1 MRLRVLPFEKEGV
14 RGGFRNSDLQ
24 VFNEMKIS
32 ENWLRAWVN
41 PEIDSG
47 TLSDQLTML
56 GLEVDDMAPA
66 AKPFSGVVVGEVLTV
81 EQHPDADRLRV
92 TTVNIGSG
100 EPLQIVCGAPNVRAG
115 MKAPVATIGAVLPG
129 DFKIKKGKLR
139 GVESQGMLCGA
150 SEIDLEDKIDGLLEL
165 PADAPVGVDIREYL
179 ELDDHVI
186 DISITPNRGDCF
198 SIRGVA
204 REIGVINQLPVAAP
218 EIKEVAAAIAD
229 HKNVIVD
236 TDGCPR
242 YLGRVI
248 KNVNTKA
255 PTPAWMER
263 ALARSGI
270 RQHSILV
277 DITNYVLIELGQP
290 LHAFDGGK
298 VEGAV
303 HVRQAAAGEKLVLLN
318 EQEVE
323 LQEDVMVIADDAKA
337 LAIAGI
343 MGGLSSSVTDETAEI
358 FLESAFFAPLHIAG
372 RARRFG
378 LHTDASQRYE
388 RGVDFELPMAAMHR
402 ASQLIAELA
411 GGEFGPITAVEQA
424 ALLPKREAIA
434 LNQAQVDQLLGYAV
448 EPAFISDALSRL
460 GCAVTVKAEGEW
472 TVVPPSHRYDMA
484 IYQDLIEEVARIH
497 GYDNIQISLPVMD
510 VKLAK
515 YADQFE
521 LAQLRQTAVTLGY
534 QEAISFSFA
543 DAKLEKQLNPQVQPL
558 ALANPISSD
567 LAVMRST
574 LLSSLI
580 PCVQYNLN
588 RQQSRVRFFELGLRF
603 DYQGASS
610 IHDLKQVPAFA
621 LIAAGPRTAESWHGK
636 PAEMDFFDFK
646 GDVEEILAAARLKV
660 EYVRSERAWLH
671 PGQSA
676 EILLNGQSIG
686 YLGRLH
692 PSLEAE
698 LDLSATW
705 VAELDQQA
713 ILQTY
718 VSNFTELSRFPSV
731 RRDIALLISD
741 KINVS
746 EIQQLI
752 EKTGGELLDSAWL
765 FDVYTGQG
773 VEEGKRSLA
782 FALLWQHPSRTLE
795 DAEIKSGMDNI
806 LQVLENTYQATL
818 RAS

>member
-1 MRLRVLPFEKEGV
+1 
-14 RGGFRNSDLQ
+14 
-24 VFNEMKIS
+24 MKIS
-32 ENWLRAWVN
+32 ENWLRTWVN
-41 PEIDSG
+41 PAIDSD

-56 GLEVDDMAPA
+56 GLEVDELAPV
-66 AKPFSGVVVGEVLTV
+66 AKPFTGVVVGEVLTV

-165 PADAPVGVDIREYL
+165 PADAPVGVNIREYL
-179 ELDDHVI
+179 KLDDNVI

-198 SIRGVA
+198 SIRGIA
-204 REIGVINQLPVAAP
+204 REVAVINQLQMNEP
-218 EIKEVAAAIAD
+218 EIKSVDATITDEKKV
-229 HKNVIVD
+229 VIN
-236 TDGCPR
+236 TDGAPR

-248 KNVNTKA
+248 KNVNVKA
-255 PTPAWMER
+255 ATPEWMEQ

-270 RQHSILV
+270 RTHSILV
-277 DITNYVLIELGQP
+277 DVTNYVLMELGQP
-290 LHAFDGGK
+290 MHAFDLAK
-298 VEGAV
+298 IEGAV
-303 HVRQAAAGEKLVLLN
+303 HVRQAQPQEKLQLLN
-318 EQEVE
+318 DQEVE
-323 LQEDVMVIADDAKA
+323 LQDDVMVIADDQKA

-343 MGGLSSSVTDETAEI
+343 MGGLASSVTDDTTDI
-358 FLESAFFAPLHIAG
+358 FLESAFFAPLAIAG

-378 LHTDASQRYE
+378 LHTDSSQRYE
-388 RGVDFELPMAAMHR
+388 RGVDFELPLIAMNR
-402 ASQLIAELA
+402 ASQLIQELA
-411 GGEFGPITAVEQA
+411 GGEFGPITVAEKSD
-424 ALLPKREAIA
+424 LLPKREAIE
-434 LNQAQVDQLLGYAV
+434 LKQAQVDQLLGYKVAA
-448 EPAFISDALSRL
+448 EFITDALTRL
-460 GCAVTVKAEGEW
+460 GCEVTIQADGEW
-472 TVVPPSHRYDMA
+472 SVVPPSHRYDMA
-484 IYQDLIEEVARIH
+484 IYQDLIEEVARID
-497 GYDNIQISLPVMD
+497 GYDNIQISLPSMD
-510 VKLAK
+510 VQLAK
-515 YADQFE
+515 YQDRFE
-521 LAQLRQTAVTLGY
+521 IAQLRQTVVTLGY

-543 DAKLEKQLNPQVQPL
+543 DAKLEKQLNPQVSPL
-558 ALANPISSD
+558 MLANPISSD
-567 LAVMRST
+567 LAAMRST

-603 DYQGASS
+603 DYQKANS
-610 IHDLKQVPAFA
+610 IQDLKQIPTLA
-621 LIAAGPRTAESWHGK
+621 LVAVGSREPESWHAK
-636 PAEMDFFDFK
+636 PQPMDFFDFK
-646 GDVEEILAAARLKV
+646 GEVEEILAAGRVKV
-660 EYVRSERAWLH
+660 EYVRSERPWLH

-676 EILLNGQSIG
+676 EILVDGQSIG

-692 PSLEAE
+692 PSLENE
-698 LDLSATW
+698 LDLSITW
-705 VAELDQQA
+705 VAELDQA
-713 ILQTY
+713 AVLQSY

-741 KINVS
+741 NINVRD
-746 EIQQLI
+746 IQQLI
-752 EKTGGELLDSAWL
+752 EKTGGELLDSTWL

-806 LQVLENTYQATL
+806 IQVLENTYQATL

>member
-1 MRLRVLPFEKEGV
+1 
-14 RGGFRNSDLQ
+14 
-24 VFNEMKIS
+24 MKIS
-32 ENWLRAWVN
+32 ENWLRTWVN
-41 PEIDSG
+41 PAIDSD

-56 GLEVDDMAPA
+56 GLEVDELAPV
-66 AKPFSGVVVGEVLTV
+66 AKPFTGVVVGEVLTV

-115 MKAPVATIGAVLPG
+115 MKAPVATIGAILPG

-165 PADAPVGVDIREYL
+165 PADAPVGVNIREYL
-179 ELDDHVI
+179 KLDDNVI

-198 SIRGVA
+198 SIRGIA
-204 REIGVINQLPVAAP
+204 REVAVINQLQMNEP
-218 EIKEVAAAIAD
+218 EIKSVDATITDEKKV
-229 HKNVIVD
+229 VIN
-236 TDGCPR
+236 TDGAPR

-248 KNVNTKA
+248 KNVNVKA
-255 PTPAWMER
+255 ATPEWMEQ

-270 RQHSILV
+270 RTHSILV
-277 DITNYVLIELGQP
+277 DVTNYVLMELGQP
-290 LHAFDGGK
+290 MHAFDLAK
-298 VEGAV
+298 IEGTV
-303 HVRQAAAGEKLVLLN
+303 HVRQAKPKEKLQLLN
-318 EQEVE
+318 DQEVE
-323 LQEDVMVIADDAKA
+323 LQDDVMVIADDQKA

-343 MGGLSSSVTDETAEI
+343 MGGLASSVTDDTTDI
-358 FLESAFFAPLHIAG
+358 FLESAFFAPLAIAG

-378 LHTDASQRYE
+378 LHTDSSQRYE
-388 RGVDFELPMAAMHR
+388 RGVDFELPLIAMNR
-402 ASQLIAELA
+402 ASQLIQELA
-411 GGEFGPITAVEQA
+411 GGEFGPITVAEKSD
-424 ALLPKREAIA
+424 LLPKREAIE
-434 LNQAQVDQLLGYAV
+434 LKQAQVDQLLGYKVAA
-448 EPAFISDALSRL
+448 EFITDALTRL
-460 GCAVTVKAEGEW
+460 GCEVTVQADGEW
-472 TVVPPSHRYDMA
+472 SVVPPSHRYDMA
-484 IYQDLIEEVARIH
+484 IYQDLIEEVARID
-497 GYDNIQISLPVMD
+497 GYDNIQISLPSMD
-510 VKLAK
+510 VQLAK
-515 YADQFE
+515 YQDRFE
-521 LAQLRQTAVTLGY
+521 IAQLRQTVVTLGY

-543 DAKLEKQLNPQVQPL
+543 DAKLEKQLNPQVSPL
-558 ALANPISSD
+558 MLANPISSD
-567 LAVMRST
+567 LAAMRST

-603 DYQGASS
+603 DYQNANS
-610 IHDLKQVPAFA
+610 IQDLKQIPTLA
-621 LIAAGPRTAESWHGK
+621 LVAVGSREPESWHAK
-636 PAEMDFFDFK
+636 PQPMDFFDFK
-646 GDVEEILAAARLKV
+646 GEVEEILAAGRVKV
-660 EYVRSERAWLH
+660 EYVRSERPWLH

-676 EILLNGQSIG
+676 EILVDGQSIG

-692 PSLEAE
+692 PSLENE
-698 LDLSATW
+698 LDLSTTW
-705 VAELDQQA
+705 VAELDQA
-713 ILQTY
+713 AVLQSY

-741 KINVS
+741 NINVRD
-746 EIQQLI
+746 IQQLI
-752 EKTGGELLDSAWL
+752 EKTGGELLDSTWL

-806 LQVLENTYQATL
+806 IQVLENTYQATL

>member
-1 MRLRVLPFEKEGV
+1 
-14 RGGFRNSDLQ
+14 
-24 VFNEMKIS
+24 MKIS
-32 ENWLRAWVN
+32 ENWLRTWVN
-41 PEIDSG
+41 PAIDSD

-56 GLEVDDMAPA
+56 GLEVDELAPV
-66 AKPFSGVVVGEVLTV
+66 AKPFTGVVVGEVLTV

-115 MKAPVATIGAVLPG
+115 MKAPVATIGAILPG

-165 PADAPVGVDIREYL
+165 PDDAPVGVNIREYL
-179 ELDDHVI
+179 KLDDNVI

-198 SIRGVA
+198 SIRGIA
-204 REIGVINQLPVAAP
+204 REVAVINQLQMNEP
-218 EIKEVAAAIAD
+218 EIKSVDATITDEKKV
-229 HKNVIVD
+229 VIN
-236 TDGCPR
+236 TDGAPR

-248 KNVNTKA
+248 KNVNVKA
-255 PTPAWMER
+255 ATPEWMEQ

-270 RQHSILV
+270 RTHSILV
-277 DITNYVLIELGQP
+277 DVTNYVLMELGQP
-290 LHAFDGGK
+290 MHAFDLAK
-298 VEGAV
+298 IEGTV
-303 HVRQAAAGEKLVLLN
+303 HVRQAQPQEKLQLLN
-318 EQEVE
+318 DQEVE
-323 LQEDVMVIADDAKA
+323 LQDDVMVIADDQKA

-343 MGGLSSSVTDETAEI
+343 MGGLASSVTDDTTDI
-358 FLESAFFAPLHIAG
+358 FLESAFFAPLAIAG

-378 LHTDASQRYE
+378 LHTDSSQRYE
-388 RGVDFELPMAAMHR
+388 RGVDFELPLIAMNR
-402 ASQLIAELA
+402 ASQLIQELA
-411 GGEFGPITAVEQA
+411 GGEFGPITVVEKSD
-424 ALLPKREAIA
+424 LLPKREAIE
-434 LNQAQVDQLLGYAV
+434 LKQAQVDQLLGYKVAA
-448 EPAFISDALSRL
+448 EFITDALTRL
-460 GCAVTVKAEGEW
+460 GCEVTVQANGEW
-472 TVVPPSHRYDMA
+472 SVVPPSHRYDMA
-484 IYQDLIEEVARIH
+484 IYQDLIEEVARID
-497 GYDNIQISLPVMD
+497 GYDNIQISLPSMD
-510 VKLAK
+510 VQLAK
-515 YADQFE
+515 YQDRFE
-521 LAQLRQTAVTLGY
+521 IAQLRQTVVTLGY

-543 DAKLEKQLNPQVQPL
+543 DAKLEKQLNPQVSPL
-558 ALANPISSD
+558 MLANPISSD
-567 LAVMRST
+567 LVVMRST

-603 DYQGASS
+603 DYQNANS
-610 IHDLKQVPAFA
+610 IQDLKQIPTLA
-621 LIAAGPRTAESWHGK
+621 LVAVGSREPESWHAK
-636 PAEMDFFDFK
+636 PQPMDFFDFK
-646 GDVEEILAAARLKV
+646 GEVEEILAAGRVKV
-660 EYVRSERAWLH
+660 EYVRSERPWLH

-676 EILLNGQSIG
+676 EILVDGQSIG

-692 PSLEAE
+692 PSLENE
-698 LDLSATW
+698 LDLSTTW
-705 VAELDQQA
+705 VAELDQA
-713 ILQTY
+713 AVLQSY

-741 KINVS
+741 NINVRD
-746 EIQQLI
+746 IQQLI
-752 EKTGGELLDSAWL
+752 EKTGGELLDSTWL

-806 LQVLENTYQATL
+806 IQVLENTYQATL

>member
-1 MRLRVLPFEKEGV
+1 
-14 RGGFRNSDLQ
+14 
-24 VFNEMKIS
+24 MKIS
-32 ENWLRAWVN
+32 ENWLRTWVN
-41 PEIDSG
+41 PAIDSD

-56 GLEVDDMAPA
+56 GLEVDELAPV
-66 AKPFSGVVVGEVLTV
+66 AKPFTGVVVGEVLTV

-115 MKAPVATIGAVLPG
+115 MKAPVATIGAILPG

-165 PADAPVGVDIREYL
+165 PNDAPVGVNIREYL
-179 ELDDHVI
+179 KLDDNVI

-198 SIRGVA
+198 SIRGIA
-204 REIGVINQLPVAAP
+204 REVAVINQLQMNEP
-218 EIKEVAAAIAD
+218 EIKSVDATITDEKKV
-229 HKNVIVD
+229 VIN
-236 TDGCPR
+236 TDGAPR

-248 KNVNTKA
+248 KNVNVKA
-255 PTPAWMER
+255 STPEWMEQ

-270 RQHSILV
+270 RTHSILV
-277 DITNYVLIELGQP
+277 DVTNYVLMELGQP
-290 LHAFDGGK
+290 MHAFDLAK
-298 VEGAV
+298 IEGTV
-303 HVRQAAAGEKLVLLN
+303 HVRQAQPQEKLQLLN
-318 EQEVE
+318 DQEVE
-323 LQEDVMVIADDAKA
+323 LQDDVMVIADDQKA

-343 MGGLSSSVTDETAEI
+343 MGGLASSVTDDTTDI
-358 FLESAFFAPLHIAG
+358 FLESAFFAPLAIAG

-378 LHTDASQRYE
+378 LHTDSSQRYE
-388 RGVDFELPMAAMHR
+388 RGVDFELPLIAMNR
-402 ASQLIAELA
+402 ASQLIQELA
-411 GGEFGPITAVEQA
+411 GGEFGPITVVEKSD
-424 ALLPKREAIA
+424 LLPKREAIE
-434 LNQAQVDQLLGYAV
+434 LKQAQVDQLLGYKVAA
-448 EPAFISDALSRL
+448 EFITDALTRL
-460 GCAVTVKAEGEW
+460 GCEVTVKADGEW
-472 TVVPPSHRYDMA
+472 SVVPPSHRYDMA
-484 IYQDLIEEVARIH
+484 IYQDLIEEVARID
-497 GYDNIQISLPVMD
+497 GYDNIQISLPSMD
-510 VKLAK
+510 VQLAK
-515 YADQFE
+515 YQDRFE
-521 LAQLRQTAVTLGY
+521 IAQLRQTVVTLGY

-543 DAKLEKQLNPQVQPL
+543 DAKLEKQLNPQVSPL
-558 ALANPISSD
+558 MLANPISSD
-567 LAVMRST
+567 LAAMRST

-603 DYQGASS
+603 DYQNANSLQ
-610 IHDLKQVPAFA
+610 DLKQIPTLA
-621 LIAAGPRTAESWHGK
+621 LVAVGSREPESWHAK
-636 PAEMDFFDFK
+636 PQPMDFFDFK
-646 GDVEEILAAARLKV
+646 GEVEEILAAGRVKV
-660 EYVRSERAWLH
+660 EYVRSERPWLH

-676 EILLNGQSIG
+676 EILVDGQSIG

-692 PSLEAE
+692 PSLENE
-698 LDLSATW
+698 LDLSTTW
-705 VAELDQQA
+705 VAELDQA
-713 ILQTY
+713 AVLQSY

-741 KINVS
+741 NINVRD
-746 EIQQLI
+746 IQQLI
-752 EKTGGELLDSAWL
+752 EKTGGELLDSTWL

-806 LQVLENTYQATL
+806 IQVLENTYQATL

>member
-1 MRLRVLPFEKEGV
+1 
-14 RGGFRNSDLQ
+14 
-24 VFNEMKIS
+24 MKIS
-32 ENWLRAWVN
+32 ENWLRTWVN
-41 PEIDSG
+41 PAIDSD

-56 GLEVDDMAPA
+56 GLEVDELAPV
-66 AKPFSGVVVGEVLTV
+66 AKPFTGVVVGEVLTV
-81 EQHPDADRLRV
+81 DQHPDADRLRV

-100 EPLQIVCGAPNVRAG
+100 EPLQIVCGAPNVRVG

-165 PADAPVGVDIREYL
+165 PADAPVGVNIREYL
-179 ELDDHVI
+179 KLDDNVI

-198 SIRGVA
+198 SIRGIA
-204 REIGVINQLPVAAP
+204 REIAVINQLQMNEP
-218 EIKEVAAAIAD
+218 EIKSVDATITD
-229 HKNVIVD
+229 DKKVVIS
-236 TDGCPR
+236 TDGAPR
-242 YLGRVI
+242 YLGRVV
-248 KNVNTKA
+248 KNVNVKA
-255 PTPAWMER
+255 ATPEWMEQ

-270 RQHSILV
+270 RTHSILV
-277 DITNYVLIELGQP
+277 DVTNYVLMELGQP
-290 LHAFDGGK
+290 MHAFDLAK
-298 VEGAV
+298 IEGTV
-303 HVRQAAAGEKLVLLN
+303 HVRQAQPQEKLQLLN
-318 EQEVE
+318 DQEVE
-323 LQEDVMVIADDAKA
+323 LQEDIMVIADDQKA

-343 MGGLSSSVTDETAEI
+343 MGGLASSVTDDTADI
-358 FLESAFFAPLHIAG
+358 FLESAFFAPLAIAG

-378 LHTDASQRYE
+378 LHTDSSQRYE
-388 RGVDFELPMAAMHR
+388 RGVDFELPLIAMNR
-402 ASQLIAELA
+402 ASQLIQELA
-411 GGEFGPITAVEQA
+411 GGEFGPITVAEKTD
-424 ALLPKREAIA
+424 LLPKREAIE
-434 LNQAQVDQLLGYAV
+434 LKQAQVDQLLGYQVA
-448 EPAFISDALSRL
+448 ADFITDALTRL
-460 GCAVTVKAEGEW
+460 GCSVTVKAEGEW
-472 TVVPPSHRYDMA
+472 SVVPPSHRYDMA
-484 IYQDLIEEVARIH
+484 IYQDLIEEVARID
-497 GYDNIQISLPVMD
+497 GYDNIQISLPSMD
-510 VKLAK
+510 VQLAK
-515 YADQFE
+515 YQDRFE
-521 LAQLRQTAVTLGY
+521 IAQLRQTVVTLGY

-543 DAKLEKQLNPQVQPL
+543 DAKLEKQLNPQVNPL
-558 ALANPISSD
+558 MLANPISSD
-567 LAVMRST
+567 LAAMRST

-603 DYQGASS
+603 DYQNATS
-610 IHDLKQVPAFA
+610 IQDLKQIPTLA
-621 LIAAGPRTAESWHGK
+621 LIAVGSREPESCHVK
-636 PAEMDFFDFK
+636 PQPMDFFDFK
-646 GDVEEILAAARLKV
+646 GEVEEVLAAGRVKV

-676 EILLNGQSIG
+676 EILVDGKSIG

-692 PSLEAE
+692 PSLENE

-705 VAELDQQA
+705 VAELDQA
-713 ILQTY
+713 AVLQSY

-741 KINVS
+741 NINVRD
-746 EIQQLI
+746 IQQLI
-752 EKTGGELLDSAWL
+752 EKTGGELLDSTWL

-806 LQVLENTYQATL
+806 IQVLENTYQATL

>member
-1 MRLRVLPFEKEGV
+1 
-14 RGGFRNSDLQ
+14 
-24 VFNEMKIS
+24 MKIS
-32 ENWLRAWVN
+32 ENWLRTWVN
-41 PEIDSG
+41 PAIDSEK
-47 TLSDQLTML
+47 LSDQLTML
-56 GLEVDDMAPA
+56 GLEVDDLSPA
-66 AKPFSGVVVGEVLTV
+66 AKPFTGVVVGEVLTV

-165 PADAPVGVDIREYL
+165 PADAPVGVNIREYL
-179 ELDDHVI
+179 DLDDNVI

-198 SIRGVA
+198 SIRGIA
-204 REIGVINQLPVAAP
+204 REIGVINQLPVTAP
-218 EIKEVAAAIAD
+218 EIKEVAASIAD
-229 HKNVIVD
+229 EKKVVVS
-236 TDGCPR
+236 TEGCPR

-255 PTPAWMER
+255 ATPEWMER

-277 DITNYVLIELGQP
+277 DITNYVLMELGQP
-290 LHAFDGGK
+290 LHAFDGAK
-298 VEGAV
+298 VQGAV
-303 HVRQAAAGEKLVLLN
+303 QVRQATAGEKLILLN

-323 LQEDVMVIADDAKA
+323 LQDDVMVIADDEKA

-343 MGGLSSSVTDETAEI
+343 MGGLSSSVTDETTEI

-388 RGVDFELPMAAMHR
+388 RGVDFELPLIAIHR
-402 ASQLIAELA
+402 ASQLISELA
-411 GGEFGPITAVEQA
+411 GGEFGPITVAENAAV
-424 ALLPKREAIA
+424 LPTRDAIE
-434 LNQAQVDQLLGYAV
+434 LEQAQVDQLLGYSV
-448 EPAFISDALSRL
+448 DSDFITDALTRL
-460 GCAVTVKAEGEW
+460 GCEVTVKAQGQW
-472 TVVPPSHRYDMA
+472 SVVPPSHRYDMA

-497 GYDNIQISLPVMD
+497 GYDNIQISLPVID
-510 VKLAK
+510 TKLAK
-515 YADQFE
+515 YQDQFE
-521 LAQLRQTAVTLGY
+521 VAQLRQTLVTLGY

-543 DAKLEKQLNPQVQPL
+543 DLKLEKQLNAAVNPL

-580 PCVQYNLN
+580 PCVQYNIN

-603 DYQGASS
+603 DYQNAAS
-610 IHDLKQVPAFA
+610 IHDLKQIPTLAM
-621 LIAAGPRTAESWHGK
+621 IAVGAKTAESWHGK
-636 PAEMDFFDFK
+636 PQAMDFFDLK
-646 GDVEEILAAARLKV
+646 GEVEELLAAGRVQV
-660 EYVRSERAWLH
+660 EYVRSERSWLH

-676 EILLNGQSIG
+676 EILVNGQSIG

-692 PSLEAE
+692 PSLENE
-698 LDLSATW
+698 LDLGTTW

-713 ILQTY
+713 VLQTY

-752 EKTGGELLDSAWL
+752 EKTGGELLHSTWL

-773 VEEGKRSLA
+773 VEAGKRSLA
-782 FALLWQHPSRTLE
+782 FALLWQHPTRTLE

>member
-1 MRLRVLPFEKEGV
+1 
-14 RGGFRNSDLQ
+14 
-24 VFNEMKIS
+24 MKIS
-32 ENWLRAWVN
+32 ENWLRTWVN
-41 PEIDSG
+41 PAIDSD

-56 GLEVDDMAPA
+56 GLEVDELAPV
-66 AKPFSGVVVGEVLTV
+66 AKPFTGVVVGEVLTV

-115 MKAPVATIGAVLPG
+115 MKAPVATIGAILPG

-165 PADAPVGVDIREYL
+165 PADAPVGVNIREYL
-179 ELDDHVI
+179 KLDDNVI

-198 SIRGVA
+198 SIRGIA
-204 REIGVINQLPVAAP
+204 REVAVINQLQMNEP
-218 EIKEVAAAIAD
+218 EIKSVDATITDEKKV
-229 HKNVIVD
+229 VIN
-236 TDGCPR
+236 TDGAPR

-248 KNVNTKA
+248 KNVNVKA
-255 PTPAWMER
+255 ATPEWMEQ

-270 RQHSILV
+270 RTHSILV
-277 DITNYVLIELGQP
+277 DVTNYVLMELGQP
-290 LHAFDGGK
+290 MHAFDLAK
-298 VEGAV
+298 IEGTV
-303 HVRQAAAGEKLVLLN
+303 HVRQAKSQEKLQLLN
-318 EQEVE
+318 DQEVE
-323 LQEDVMVIADDAKA
+323 LQEDVMVIADDQKA

-343 MGGLSSSVTDETAEI
+343 MGGLASSVTDDTTDI
-358 FLESAFFAPLHIAG
+358 FLESAFFAPLAIAG

-378 LHTDASQRYE
+378 LHTDSSQRYE
-388 RGVDFELPMAAMHR
+388 RGVDFELPLIAMNR
-402 ASQLIAELA
+402 ASQLIQELA
-411 GGEFGPITAVEQA
+411 GGEFGPITVVEKSD
-424 ALLPKREAIA
+424 LLPKREAIE
-434 LNQAQVDQLLGYAV
+434 LKQAQVDQLLGYKVAA
-448 EPAFISDALSRL
+448 EFITDALTRL
-460 GCAVTVKAEGEW
+460 GCEVTVKADGEW
-472 TVVPPSHRYDMA
+472 SVVPPSHRYDMA
-484 IYQDLIEEVARIH
+484 IYQDLIEEVARID
-497 GYDNIQISLPVMD
+497 GYDNIQISLPSMD
-510 VKLAK
+510 VQLAK
-515 YADQFE
+515 YQDRFE
-521 LAQLRQTAVTLGY
+521 IAQLRQTVVTLGY

-543 DAKLEKQLNPQVQPL
+543 DAKLEKQLNPQVSPL
-558 ALANPISSD
+558 MLANPISSD
-567 LAVMRST
+567 LAAMRST

-603 DYQGASS
+603 DYQNANS
-610 IHDLKQVPAFA
+610 IQDLKQTPTLA
-621 LIAAGPRTAESWHGK
+621 LVAVGSREPESWHAK
-636 PAEMDFFDFK
+636 PQPMDFFDFK
-646 GDVEEILAAARLKV
+646 GEVEEILAAGRVKV
-660 EYVRSERAWLH
+660 EYVRSERSWLH

-676 EILLNGQSIG
+676 EILVDGQSIG

-692 PSLEAE
+692 PSLENE
-698 LDLSATW
+698 LDLSTTW
-705 VAELDQQA
+705 VAELDQA
-713 ILQTY
+713 AVLQSY

-741 KINVS
+741 NINIRD
-746 EIQQLI
+746 IQQLI
-752 EKTGGELLDSAWL
+752 EKTGGELLDSTWL

-806 LQVLENTYQATL
+806 IQVLENTYQATL

>member
-1 MRLRVLPFEKEGV
+1 
-14 RGGFRNSDLQ
+14 
-24 VFNEMKIS
+24 MKIS
-32 ENWLRAWVN
+32 ENWLRTWVN
-41 PEIDSG
+41 PAIDSD

-56 GLEVDDMAPA
+56 GLEVDELVPA
-66 AKPFSGVVVGEVLTV
+66 AKPFTGVVIGEVLTV
-81 EQHPDADRLRV
+81 VQHPDADRLRV

-100 EPLQIVCGAPNVRAG
+100 EPLQIVCGAPNVRVG

-165 PADAPVGVDIREYL
+165 PADAPVGTNIREYL
-179 ELDDHVI
+179 NLDDHVI

-204 REIGVINQLPVAAP
+204 REIGVINQLPVTAP
-218 EIKEVAAAIAD
+218 EIQEVAAT
-229 HKNVIVD
+229 IVD
-236 TDGCPR
+236 QKQVVVTTDGCPR

-255 PTPAWMER
+255 PTPAWMEQ

-277 DITNYVLIELGQP
+277 DITNYVLMEIGQP
-290 LHAFDGGK
+290 LHAFDGGQ
-298 VEGAV
+298 VQGSV
-303 HVRQAAAGEKLVLLN
+303 HVRQASANEKLVLLN
-318 EQEVE
+318 EQEIE
-323 LQEDVMVIADDAKA
+323 LTEDVMVIADDVKA

-343 MGGLSSSVTDETAEI
+343 MGGLSSSVTDETTEI

-372 RARRFG
+372 RARRYG

-388 RGVDFELPMAAMHR
+388 RGVDFELPMIAMQR
-402 ASQLIAELA
+402 ASQLIQTLA
-411 GGEFGPITAVEQA
+411 GGDFGPITVSEKTE
-424 ALLPKREAIA
+424 LLPKREAIE
-434 LNQAQVDQLLGYAV
+434 LNQAQVDQLLGYQV
-448 EPAFISDALSRL
+448 PTAFITDVLQRL
-460 GCAVTVKAEGEW
+460 GCDVTVKAEGEW

-497 GYDNIQISLPVMD
+497 GYDNIQISLPVID

-515 YADQFE
+515 HQDQFE
-521 LAQLRQTAVTLGY
+521 LTQLRQTLVTLGY

-543 DAKLEKQLNPQVQPL
+543 DLKLEKQLNSQVNPL

-580 PCVQYNLN
+580 PCVQYNIN

-603 DYQGASS
+603 DYQNAKS
-610 IHDLKQVPAFA
+610 IEDLKQIPTLAM
-621 LIAAGPRTAESWHGK
+621 IAVGSKQIESWHGK
-636 PAEMDFFDFK
+636 AQVMDFFDLK
-646 GDVEEILAAARLKV
+646 GEVEEILAAGRVHV
-660 EYVRSERAWLH
+660 EYVRSDREWLH

-676 EILLNGQSIG
+676 EILVDGKSVG

-692 PSLEAE
+692 PSLENA
-698 LDLSATW
+698 LDLSTTW
-705 VAELDQQA
+705 IAELDQSA
-713 ILQTY
+713 VLQTY

-731 RRDIALLISD
+731 RRDIALVISD

-752 EKTGGELLDSAWL
+752 EKTGGELLDSTWL

-773 VEEGKRSLA
+773 VEQGKRSLA

-795 DAEIKSGMDNI
+795 DAEIKSGMDHI
-806 LQVLENTYQATL
+806 IQVLEDTYQATL

>member
-1 MRLRVLPFEKEGV
+1 
-14 RGGFRNSDLQ
+14 
-24 VFNEMKIS
+24 MKIS
-32 ENWLRAWVN
+32 ENWLRTWVN
-41 PEIDSG
+41 PAINSD

-56 GLEVDDMAPA
+56 GLEVDELAPV
-66 AKPFSGVVVGEVLTV
+66 AKPFTGVVVGEVLTV

-165 PADAPVGVDIREYL
+165 PADAPVGVNIREYL
-179 ELDDHVI
+179 KLDDNVI

-198 SIRGVA
+198 SIRGIA
-204 REIGVINQLPVAAP
+204 REVAVINQLQMNEP
-218 EIKEVAAAIAD
+218 EIKSVDATITDEKKV
-229 HKNVIVD
+229 VIN
-236 TDGCPR
+236 TEGAPR

-248 KNVNTKA
+248 KNVNVKA
-255 PTPAWMER
+255 ATPEWMEQ

-270 RQHSILV
+270 RTHSILV
-277 DITNYVLIELGQP
+277 DVTNYVLMELGQP
-290 LHAFDGGK
+290 MHAFDLAK
-298 VEGAV
+298 IEGTV
-303 HVRQAAAGEKLVLLN
+303 HVRQAQPQEKLQLLN
-318 EQEVE
+318 DQEVE
-323 LQEDVMVIADDAKA
+323 LQDDVMVIADDQKA

-343 MGGLSSSVTDETAEI
+343 MGGLASSVTDDTTDI
-358 FLESAFFAPLHIAG
+358 FLESAFFAPLAIAG

-378 LHTDASQRYE
+378 LHTDSSQRYE
-388 RGVDFELPMAAMHR
+388 RGVDFELPLIAMNR
-402 ASQLIAELA
+402 ASQLIQELA
-411 GGEFGPITAVEQA
+411 GGEFGPITVAEKSD
-424 ALLPKREAIA
+424 LLPKREAIE
-434 LNQAQVDQLLGYAV
+434 LKQAQVDQLLGYKVAA
-448 EPAFISDALSRL
+448 EFITDALTRL
-460 GCAVTVKAEGEW
+460 GCEVTIQADGEW
-472 TVVPPSHRYDMA
+472 SVVPPSHRYDMA
-484 IYQDLIEEVARIH
+484 IYQDLIEEVARID
-497 GYDNIQISLPVMD
+497 GYDNIQISLPSMD
-510 VKLAK
+510 VQLAK
-515 YADQFE
+515 YQDRFE
-521 LAQLRQTAVTLGY
+521 IAQLRQTVVTLGY

-543 DAKLEKQLNPQVQPL
+543 DAKLEKQLNPQVSPL
-558 ALANPISSD
+558 MLANPISSD
-567 LAVMRST
+567 LAAMRST

-603 DYQGASS
+603 DYQNANS
-610 IHDLKQVPAFA
+610 IQDLKQIPTLA
-621 LIAAGPRTAESWHGK
+621 LVAVGSREPESWHAK
-636 PAEMDFFDFK
+636 PQPMDFFDFK
-646 GDVEEILAAARLKV
+646 GEVEEILAAGRVKV
-660 EYVRSERAWLH
+660 EYVRSERPWLH

-676 EILLNGQSIG
+676 EILVDGQSIG

-692 PSLEAE
+692 PSLENE
-698 LDLSATW
+698 LDLSTTW
-705 VAELDQQA
+705 VAELDQA
-713 ILQTY
+713 AVLQSY

-741 KINVS
+741 NINVRD
-746 EIQQLI
+746 IQQLI
-752 EKTGGELLDSAWL
+752 EKTGGELLDSTWL

-806 LQVLENTYQATL
+806 IQVLENTYQATL

>member
-1 MRLRVLPFEKEGV
+1 
-14 RGGFRNSDLQ
+14 
-24 VFNEMKIS
+24 MKIS
-32 ENWLRAWVN
+32 ENWLRTWVN
-41 PEIDSG
+41 PAIDSD

-56 GLEVDDMAPA
+56 GLEVDELAPV
-66 AKPFSGVVVGEVLTV
+66 AKPFTGVVVGEVLTV

-115 MKAPVATIGAVLPG
+115 MKAPVATIGAILPG

-165 PADAPVGVDIREYL
+165 PDDAPVGVNIREYL
-179 ELDDHVI
+179 KLDDNVI

-198 SIRGVA
+198 SIRGIA
-204 REIGVINQLPVAAP
+204 REVAVINQLQMNEP
-218 EIKEVAAAIAD
+218 EIKSVDATITDEKKV
-229 HKNVIVD
+229 VIN
-236 TDGCPR
+236 TDGAPR

-248 KNVNTKA
+248 KNVNVKA
-255 PTPAWMER
+255 ATPEWMEQ

-270 RQHSILV
+270 RTHSILV
-277 DITNYVLIELGQP
+277 DVTNYVLMELGQP
-290 LHAFDGGK
+290 MHAFDLAK
-298 VEGAV
+298 IEGTV
-303 HVRQAAAGEKLVLLN
+303 HVRQAQPQEKLQLLN
-318 EQEVE
+318 DQEVE
-323 LQEDVMVIADDAKA
+323 LQDDVMVIADDQKA

-343 MGGLSSSVTDETAEI
+343 MGGLASSVTDDTTDI
-358 FLESAFFAPLHIAG
+358 FLESAFFAPLAIAG

-378 LHTDASQRYE
+378 LHTDSSQRYE
-388 RGVDFELPMAAMHR
+388 RGVDFELPLIAMNR
-402 ASQLIAELA
+402 ASQLIQELA
-411 GGEFGPITAVEQA
+411 GGEFGPITVAEKSD
-424 ALLPKREAIA
+424 LLPKREAIE
-434 LNQAQVDQLLGYAV
+434 LKQAQVDQLLGYKVAA
-448 EPAFISDALSRL
+448 EFITDALTRL
-460 GCAVTVKAEGEW
+460 GCEVTVQANGEW
-472 TVVPPSHRYDMA
+472 SVVPPSHRYDMA
-484 IYQDLIEEVARIH
+484 IYQDLIEEVARIN
-497 GYDNIQISLPVMD
+497 GYDNIQISLPSMD
-510 VKLAK
+510 VQLAK
-515 YADQFE
+515 YQDRFE
-521 LAQLRQTAVTLGY
+521 IAQLRQTVVTLGY

-543 DAKLEKQLNPQVQPL
+543 DAKLEKQLNPQVSPL
-558 ALANPISSD
+558 MLANPISSD
-567 LAVMRST
+567 LAAMRST

-603 DYQGASS
+603 DYQNANS
-610 IHDLKQVPAFA
+610 IQDLKQIPTLA
-621 LIAAGPRTAESWHGK
+621 LVAVGSREPESWHAK
-636 PAEMDFFDFK
+636 PQPMDFFDFK
-646 GDVEEILAAARLKV
+646 GEVEEILAAGRVKV
-660 EYVRSERAWLH
+660 EYVRSERPWLH

-676 EILLNGQSIG
+676 EILVDGQSIG

-692 PSLEAE
+692 PSLENE
-698 LDLSATW
+698 LDLSTTW
-705 VAELDQQA
+705 VAELDQA
-713 ILQTY
+713 AVLQSY

-741 KINVS
+741 NINVRD
-746 EIQQLI
+746 IQQLI
-752 EKTGGELLDSAWL
+752 EKTGGELLDSTWL

-806 LQVLENTYQATL
+806 IQVLENTYQATL

>member
-1 MRLRVLPFEKEGV
+1 
-14 RGGFRNSDLQ
+14 
-24 VFNEMKIS
+24 MKIS
-32 ENWLRAWVN
+32 ENWLRTWVN
-41 PEIDSG
+41 PAIDSD

-56 GLEVDDMAPA
+56 GLEVDELAPV
-66 AKPFSGVVVGEVLTV
+66 AKPFTGVVVGEVLTV

-115 MKAPVATIGAVLPG
+115 MKAPVATIGAILPG

-165 PADAPVGVDIREYL
+165 PDDAPVGVNIREYL
-179 ELDDHVI
+179 KLDDNVI

-198 SIRGVA
+198 SIRGIA
-204 REIGVINQLPVAAP
+204 REVAVINQLQMNEP
-218 EIKEVAAAIAD
+218 EIKSVDATITDEKKV
-229 HKNVIVD
+229 VIN
-236 TDGCPR
+236 TDGAPR

-248 KNVNTKA
+248 KNVNVKA
-255 PTPAWMER
+255 ATPEWMEQ

-270 RQHSILV
+270 RTHSILV
-277 DITNYVLIELGQP
+277 DVTNYVLMELGQP
-290 LHAFDGGK
+290 MHAFDLAK
-298 VEGAV
+298 IEGTV
-303 HVRQAAAGEKLVLLN
+303 HVRQAQPQEKLQLLN
-318 EQEVE
+318 DQEVE
-323 LQEDVMVIADDAKA
+323 LQDDVMVIADDQKA

-343 MGGLSSSVTDETAEI
+343 MGGLASSVTDDTTDI
-358 FLESAFFAPLHIAG
+358 FLESAFFAPLAIAG

-378 LHTDASQRYE
+378 LHTDSSQRYE
-388 RGVDFELPMAAMHR
+388 RGVDFELPLIAMNR
-402 ASQLIAELA
+402 ASQLIQELA
-411 GGEFGPITAVEQA
+411 GGEFGPITVVEKSD
-424 ALLPKREAIA
+424 LLPKREAIE
-434 LNQAQVDQLLGYAV
+434 LKQAQVDQLLGYKVAA
-448 EPAFISDALSRL
+448 EFITDALTRL
-460 GCAVTVKAEGEW
+460 GCEVTVQANGEW
-472 TVVPPSHRYDMA
+472 SVVPPSHRYDMA
-484 IYQDLIEEVARIH
+484 IYQDLIEEVARID
-497 GYDNIQISLPVMD
+497 GYDNIQISLPSMD
-510 VKLAK
+510 VQLAK
-515 YADQFE
+515 YQDRFE
-521 LAQLRQTAVTLGY
+521 IAQLRQTVVTLGY

-543 DAKLEKQLNPQVQPL
+543 DAKLEKQLNPQVSPL
-558 ALANPISSD
+558 MLANPISSD

-588 RQQSRVRFFELGLRF
+588 RQQSRVRFFELGLHF
-603 DYQGASS
+603 DYQNANS
-610 IHDLKQVPAFA
+610 IQDLKQIPTLA
-621 LIAAGPRTAESWHGK
+621 LVAVGSREPESWHAK
-636 PAEMDFFDFK
+636 PQPMDFFDFK
-646 GDVEEILAAARLKV
+646 GEVEEILAAGRVKV
-660 EYVRSERAWLH
+660 EYVRSERPWLH

-676 EILLNGQSIG
+676 EILVDGQSIG

-692 PSLEAE
+692 PSLENE
-698 LDLSATW
+698 LDLSTTW
-705 VAELDQQA
+705 VAELDQA
-713 ILQTY
+713 AVLQSY

-741 KINVS
+741 NINVRD
-746 EIQQLI
+746 IQQLI
-752 EKTGGELLDSAWL
+752 EKTGGELLDSTWL

-806 LQVLENTYQATL
+806 IQVLENTYQATL

>member
-1 MRLRVLPFEKEGV
+1 
-14 RGGFRNSDLQ
+14 
-24 VFNEMKIS
+24 MKIS
-32 ENWLRAWVN
+32 ENWLRTWVN
-41 PEIDSG
+41 PAIDSD

-56 GLEVDDMAPA
+56 GLEVDDLSPA
-66 AKPFSGVVVGEVLTV
+66 AKPFTGVVVGEVLTV
-81 EQHPDADRLRV
+81 VQHPDADRLRV

-100 EPLQIVCGAPNVRAG
+100 EPLQIVCGAPNVRVG

-165 PADAPVGVDIREYL
+165 PADAPVGTNIREYL
-179 ELDDHVI
+179 SLDDHVI

-198 SIRGVA
+198 SIRGIA
-204 REIGVINQLPVAAP
+204 REIGVINQLPVTAP
-218 EIKEVAAAIAD
+218 VITEVAATISD
-229 HKNVIVD
+229 EKNVVVS

-255 PTPAWMER
+255 PTPEWMER
-263 ALARSGI
+263 ALARAGI

-277 DITNYVLIELGQP
+277 DITNYVLMELGQP

-298 VEGAV
+298 VEGSV
-303 HVRQAAAGEKLVLLN
+303 RVRQATAAEKLTLLN

-323 LQEDVMVIADDAKA
+323 LPENVMVIADDQKA

-343 MGGLSSSVTDETAEI
+343 MGGLSSAVSDDTTEI
-358 FLESAFFAPLHIAG
+358 FLESAFFDQLYIAG
-372 RARRFG
+372 RARSFG

-388 RGVDFELPMAAMHR
+388 RGVDFELPMTAMHR
-402 ASQLIAELA
+402 ASQLIADLA
-411 GGEFGPITAVEQA
+411 GGEFGPITVAEKVE
-424 ALLPKREAIA
+424 LLPKREAIE
-434 LNQAQVDQLLGYAV
+434 LNQAQVDQLLGYKV
-448 EPAFISDALSRL
+448 ESAFITDALTRL
-460 GCAVTVKAEGEW
+460 GCNVTVKAEGEW
-472 TVVPPSHRYDMA
+472 TVVPPSHRFDMA

-497 GYDNIQISLPVMD
+497 GYDNIQISLPVID

-515 YADQFE
+515 YQDQFE
-521 LAQLRQTAVTLGY
+521 LVQLRQTAVALGY

-580 PCVQYNLN
+580 PCVQYNVN
-588 RQQSRVRFFELGLRF
+588 RQQNRVRFYELGLRF
-603 DYQGASS
+603 DYQGANS
-610 IHDLKQVPAFA
+610 IHDLKQIPTFA
-621 LIAAGPRTAESWHGK
+621 LVATGSRTTESWHGK
-636 PAEMDFFDFK
+636 AQPMDFFDFK
-646 GDVEEILAAARLKV
+646 GDVEEILNSARLNV
-660 EYVRSERAWLH
+660 EYVRSERTWLH

-676 EILLNGQSIG
+676 EILVNGQSIG
-686 YLGRLH
+686 YFGRLH
-692 PSLEAE
+692 PSLEDE
-698 LDLSATW
+698 LDLATTW
-705 VAELDQQA
+705 VAELDQSA
-713 ILQTY
+713 VLQTY

-752 EKTGGELLDSAWL
+752 EKTGGELLDAVWL

-782 FALLWQHPSRTLE
+782 FAIQWQHPTRTLE
-795 DAEIKSGMDNI
+795 DAEIKTGMDNI

>member
-1 MRLRVLPFEKEGV
+1 
-14 RGGFRNSDLQ
+14 
-24 VFNEMKIS
+24 MKIS
-32 ENWLRAWVN
+32 ENWLRTWVN
-41 PEIDSG
+41 PAIDSE

-56 GLEVDDMAPA
+56 GLEVDELAPV
-66 AKPFSGVVVGEVLTV
+66 AKPFTGVVVGEVLTV

-115 MKAPVATIGAVLPG
+115 MKAPVAMIGAVLPG

-165 PADAPVGVDIREYL
+165 PDDAPVGRNIREYL
-179 ELDDHVI
+179 KLDDNVI

-198 SIRGVA
+198 SIRGIA
-204 REIGVINQLPVAAP
+204 REIAVINQLQMNEPD
-218 EIKEVAAAIAD
+218 IKSVDATIAD
-229 HKNVIVD
+229 EKKVVIS
-236 TDGCPR
+236 TEGAPR

-248 KNVNTKA
+248 KNVNVKA
-255 PTPAWMER
+255 ATPEWMEQ

-270 RQHSILV
+270 RTHSILV
-277 DITNYVLIELGQP
+277 DVTNYVLMELGQP
-290 LHAFDGGK
+290 MHAFDLAK
-298 VEGAV
+298 IEGTV
-303 HVRQAAAGEKLVLLN
+303 HVRQAQPQEKLQLLN
-318 EQEVE
+318 DQEVE
-323 LQEDVMVIADDAKA
+323 LQEDIMVIADDQKA

-343 MGGLSSSVTDETAEI
+343 MGGLASSVTDDTTDI
-358 FLESAFFAPLHIAG
+358 FLESAFFAPLAIAG

-378 LHTDASQRYE
+378 LHTDSSQRYE
-388 RGVDFELPMAAMHR
+388 RGVDFELPLIAMNR
-402 ASQLIAELA
+402 ASQLIQELA
-411 GGEFGPITAVEQA
+411 GGEFGPITVAEKTEI
-424 ALLPKREAIA
+424 LPKREAIE
-434 LNQAQVDQLLGYAV
+434 LKQAQVDQLLGYQVTAD
-448 EPAFISDALSRL
+448 FIADALTRL
-460 GCAVTVKAEGEW
+460 GCEVTVKAEGEW
-472 TVVPPSHRYDMA
+472 SVVPPSHRYDMA
-484 IYQDLIEEVARIH
+484 IYQDLIEEVARID
-497 GYDNIQISLPVMD
+497 GYDNIQISLPSMD
-510 VKLAK
+510 VQLAK
-515 YADQFE
+515 YQDRFE
-521 LAQLRQTAVTLGY
+521 IAELRQTIVTLGY

-543 DAKLEKQLNPQVQPL
+543 DAKLEKQLNPQVNPL
-558 ALANPISSD
+558 MLANPISSD
-567 LAVMRST
+567 LAAMRST

-603 DYQGASS
+603 DYQNAKS
-610 IHDLKQVPAFA
+610 IEDLKQIPTLA
-621 LIAAGPRTAESWHGK
+621 LVAVGSQQPESWHVK
-636 PAEMDFFDFK
+636 PQPMDFFDFK
-646 GDVEEILAAARLKV
+646 GEIEEILAAGRVKV

-676 EILLNGQSIG
+676 EILVDGQSIG

-692 PSLEAE
+692 PSLENE
-698 LDLSATW
+698 LDLSTTW
-705 VAELDQQA
+705 VAELNQTA
-713 ILQTY
+713 VLQSY
-718 VSNFTELSRFPSV
+718 VSNFTELSRFPSI

-741 KINVS
+741 NINVRD
-746 EIQQLI
+746 IQQLI
-752 EKTGGELLDSAWL
+752 EKTGGELLDSTWL

-806 LQVLENTYQATL
+806 IQVLENTYQATL

>member
-1 MRLRVLPFEKEGV
+1 
-14 RGGFRNSDLQ
+14 
-24 VFNEMKIS
+24 MKIS
-32 ENWLRAWVN
+32 ENWLRTWVN
-41 PEIDSG
+41 PAIDSD

-56 GLEVDDMAPA
+56 GLEVDELVPA
-66 AKPFSGVVVGEVLTV
+66 AKPFTGVVIGEVLTV
-81 EQHPDADRLRV
+81 VQHPDADRLRV

-100 EPLQIVCGAPNVRAG
+100 EPLQIVCGAPNVRVG

-165 PADAPVGVDIREYL
+165 PADAPVGTNIREYL
-179 ELDDHVI
+179 NLDDHVI

-204 REIGVINQLPVAAP
+204 REIGVINQLPVTAP
-218 EIKEVAAAIAD
+218 EIQDVAATIAD
-229 HKNVIVD
+229 QKQVVVT

-248 KNVNTKA
+248 KKVNTKA
-255 PTPAWMER
+255 PTPAWMEQ

-277 DITNYVLIELGQP
+277 DITNYVLMELGQP
-290 LHAFDGGK
+290 LHAFDGGQ
-298 VEGAV
+298 VQGSV
-303 HVRQAAAGEKLVLLN
+303 HVRQASANEKLVLLN
-318 EQEVE
+318 EQEIE
-323 LQEDVMVIADDAKA
+323 LTEDVMVIADDVKA

-343 MGGLSSSVTDETAEI
+343 MGGLSSSVTDETTEI

-372 RARRFG
+372 RARRYG

-388 RGVDFELPMAAMHR
+388 RGVDFELPMIAMQR
-402 ASQLIAELA
+402 ASQLIQTLA
-411 GGEFGPITAVEQA
+411 GGDFGPITVSEKTE
-424 ALLPKREAIA
+424 LLPKREAIE
-434 LNQAQVDQLLGYAV
+434 LNQAQVDQLLGYQV
-448 EPAFISDALSRL
+448 PTAFITDALQRL
-460 GCAVTVKAEGEW
+460 GCDVTVKAEGEW

-484 IYQDLIEEVARIH
+484 MYQDLIEEVARIH
-497 GYDNIQISLPVMD
+497 GYDNIQISLPVID

-515 YADQFE
+515 HQDQFE
-521 LAQLRQTAVTLGY
+521 LTQLRQTLVTLGY

-543 DAKLEKQLNPQVQPL
+543 DLKLEKQLNSQVNPL

-580 PCVQYNLN
+580 PCVQYNIN

-603 DYQGASS
+603 DYQNAKS
-610 IHDLKQVPAFA
+610 IEDLKQIPTLAMIA
-621 LIAAGPRTAESWHGK
+621 LGSKQIESWHGK
-636 PAEMDFFDFK
+636 AQVMDFFDLK
-646 GDVEEILAAARLKV
+646 GEVEEILAAGRVHV
-660 EYVRSERAWLH
+660 EYVRSDREWLH

-676 EILLNGQSIG
+676 EILVDGKSVG

-692 PSLEAE
+692 PSLENA
-698 LDLSATW
+698 LDLSTTW
-705 VAELDQQA
+705 IAEFDQSA
-713 ILQTY
+713 VLQTY

-731 RRDIALLISD
+731 RRDIALVISD

-752 EKTGGELLDSAWL
+752 EKTGGELLDSTWL

-773 VEEGKRSLA
+773 VEQGKRSLA

-795 DAEIKSGMDNI
+795 DAEIKSGMDHI
-806 LQVLENTYQATL
+806 IQVLEDTYQATL

>member
-1 MRLRVLPFEKEGV
+1 
-14 RGGFRNSDLQ
+14 
-24 VFNEMKIS
+24 MKIS
-32 ENWLRAWVN
+32 ENWLRTWVN
-41 PEIDSG
+41 PAIDSD

-56 GLEVDDMAPA
+56 GLEVDELVPA
-66 AKPFSGVVVGEVLTV
+66 AKPFTGVVIGEVLTV
-81 EQHPDADRLRV
+81 VQHPDADRLRV
-92 TTVNIGSG
+92 TTVNIGSD
-100 EPLQIVCGAPNVRAG
+100 EPLQIVCGAPNVCVG
-115 MKAPVATIGAVLPG
+115 MKVPVATIGAVLPG

-165 PADAPVGVDIREYL
+165 PADAPVGTNIREYL
-179 ELDDHVI
+179 ILDDHVI

-204 REIGVINQLPVAAP
+204 REIGVINQLPVTAP
-218 EIKEVAAAIAD
+218 EIQEVAATIAD
-229 HKNVIVD
+229 QKQVVVT

-255 PTPAWMER
+255 ATPAWMEQ

-277 DITNYVLIELGQP
+277 DITNYVLMELGQP
-290 LHAFDGGK
+290 LHAFDGGQ
-298 VEGAV
+298 VQGSV
-303 HVRQAAAGEKLVLLN
+303 HVRQASANEKLVLLN
-318 EQEVE
+318 EQEIE
-323 LQEDVMVIADDAKA
+323 LTEDVMVIADDVKA

-343 MGGLSSSVTDETAEI
+343 MGGLSSSVTDETTEI

-372 RARRFG
+372 RARRYG

-388 RGVDFELPMAAMHR
+388 RGVDFELPMIAMQR
-402 ASQLIAELA
+402 ASQLIQTLA
-411 GGEFGPITAVEQA
+411 GGDFGPITVSEKTE
-424 ALLPKREAIA
+424 LLPKREAIE
-434 LNQAQVDQLLGYAV
+434 LNQAQVDQLLGYQV
-448 EPAFISDALSRL
+448 PTAFITDALQRL
-460 GCAVTVKAEGEW
+460 GCDVTVTAEGEW

-497 GYDNIQISLPVMD
+497 GYDNIQISLPVID

-515 YADQFE
+515 HQDQFE
-521 LAQLRQTAVTLGY
+521 LTQLRQTLVTLGY

-543 DAKLEKQLNPQVQPL
+543 DLKLEKQLNSQVNPL

-580 PCVQYNLN
+580 PCVQYNIN

-603 DYQGASS
+603 DYQNAKS
-610 IHDLKQVPAFA
+610 IEDLKQIPTLVM
-621 LIAAGPRTAESWHGK
+621 IAVGSKQIESWHGK
-636 PAEMDFFDFK
+636 AQVMDFFDLK
-646 GDVEEILAAARLKV
+646 GEVEEILAAGRIQV
-660 EYVRSERAWLH
+660 EYVRSDREWLH

-676 EILLNGQSIG
+676 EILVDGKSVG

-692 PSLEAE
+692 PSLENA
-698 LDLSATW
+698 LDLSTTW
-705 VAELDQQA
+705 IAELDQSA
-713 ILQTY
+713 VLQTY

-731 RRDIALLISD
+731 RRDIALVISD

-752 EKTGGELLDSAWL
+752 EKTGGELLDSTWL

-773 VEEGKRSLA
+773 VEQGKRSLA

-795 DAEIKSGMDNI
+795 DAEIKSGMDHI
-806 LQVLENTYQATL
+806 IQVLEDTYQATL

>member
-1 MRLRVLPFEKEGV
+1 
-14 RGGFRNSDLQ
+14 
-24 VFNEMKIS
+24 MKIS
-32 ENWLRAWVN
+32 ENWLRTWVN
-41 PEIDSG
+41 PAIDSE

-56 GLEVDDMAPA
+56 GLEVDELAPV
-66 AKPFSGVVVGEVLTV
+66 AKPFTGVVVGEVLTV

-150 SEIDLEDKIDGLLEL
+150 YEIDLEDKIDGLLEL
-165 PADAPVGVDIREYL
+165 PADAPVGINIREYL
-179 ELDDHVI
+179 KLDDNVI

-198 SIRGVA
+198 SIRGIA
-204 REIGVINQLPVAAP
+204 REIAVINQLQMNEP
-218 EIKEVAAAIAD
+218 EIKSVDATIAD
-229 HKNVIVD
+229 EKKVVIS
-236 TDGCPR
+236 TEGAPR

-248 KNVNTKA
+248 KNVNVKA
-255 PTPAWMER
+255 ATPEWMEQ

-270 RQHSILV
+270 RTHSILV
-277 DITNYVLIELGQP
+277 DVTNYVLMELGQP
-290 LHAFDGGK
+290 MHAFDLAK
-298 VEGAV
+298 IEGTV
-303 HVRQAAAGEKLVLLN
+303 QVRQAQPQEKLQLLN
-318 EQEVE
+318 DQEVE
-323 LQEDVMVIADDAKA
+323 LQEDIMVIADDQKA

-343 MGGLSSSVTDETAEI
+343 MGGLASSVTDDTTDI
-358 FLESAFFAPLHIAG
+358 FLESAFFAPLAIAG

-378 LHTDASQRYE
+378 LHTDSSQRYE
-388 RGVDFELPMAAMHR
+388 RGVDFELPLIAMNR
-402 ASQLIAELA
+402 ASQLIQDLA
-411 GGEFGPITAVEQA
+411 GGEFGPITVAEKTD
-424 ALLPKREAIA
+424 LLPKREAIE
-434 LNQAQVDQLLGYAV
+434 LKQAQVDQLLGYQVAG
-448 EPAFISDALSRL
+448 EFIADALTRL
-460 GCAVTVKAEGEW
+460 GCEVTIKAEGEW
-472 TVVPPSHRYDMA
+472 SVVPPSHRYDMA
-484 IYQDLIEEVARIH
+484 IYQDLIEEVARID
-497 GYDNIQISLPVMD
+497 GYDNIQISLPSMD
-510 VKLAK
+510 VQLAK
-515 YADQFE
+515 YQDRFE
-521 LAQLRQTAVTLGY
+521 IAELRQTIVTLGY

-543 DAKLEKQLNPQVQPL
+543 DAKLEKQLNPQVNPL
-558 ALANPISSD
+558 MLANPISSD
-567 LAVMRST
+567 LAAMRST

-603 DYQGASS
+603 DYQNAKS
-610 IHDLKQVPAFA
+610 IEDLKQIPTLA
-621 LIAAGPRTAESWHGK
+621 LVAVGSQQPESWHVK
-636 PAEMDFFDFK
+636 PQPMDFFDFK
-646 GDVEEILAAARLKV
+646 GEIEEILAAGRVKV

-676 EILLNGQSIG
+676 EILVDGQSIG

-692 PSLEAE
+692 PSLENE
-698 LDLSATW
+698 LDLTTTW
-705 VAELDQQA
+705 VAELDQTA
-713 ILQTY
+713 VLQSY
-718 VSNFTELSRFPSV
+718 VSNFTELSRFPSI

-741 KINVS
+741 NINVRD
-746 EIQQLI
+746 IQQLI
-752 EKTGGELLDSAWL
+752 EKTGGELLDSTWL

-806 LQVLENTYQATL
+806 IQVLENTYQATL

>member
-1 MRLRVLPFEKEGV
+1 
-14 RGGFRNSDLQ
+14 
-24 VFNEMKIS
+24 MKIS
-32 ENWLRAWVN
+32 ENWLRTWVN
-41 PEIDSG
+41 PAIDSD

-56 GLEVDDMAPA
+56 GLEVDELAPV
-66 AKPFSGVVVGEVLTV
+66 AKPFTGVVVGEVLTV

-165 PADAPVGVDIREYL
+165 PDDAPVGVNIREYL
-179 ELDDHVI
+179 KLDDNVI

-198 SIRGVA
+198 SIRGIA
-204 REIGVINQLPVAAP
+204 REVAVINQLQMNEP
-218 EIKEVAAAIAD
+218 EIKSVDATITDEKKV
-229 HKNVIVD
+229 VIS
-236 TDGCPR
+236 TDGAPR

-248 KNVNTKA
+248 KNVNVKA
-255 PTPAWMER
+255 ATPEWMEQ

-270 RQHSILV
+270 RTHSILV
-277 DITNYVLIELGQP
+277 DVTNYVLMELGQP
-290 LHAFDGGK
+290 MHAFDLAK
-298 VEGAV
+298 IEGTV
-303 HVRQAAAGEKLVLLN
+303 HVRQAKPQEKLQLLN
-318 EQEVE
+318 DQEVE
-323 LQEDVMVIADDAKA
+323 LQEDVMVIADDQKA

-343 MGGLSSSVTDETAEI
+343 MGGLASSVTDDTTDI
-358 FLESAFFAPLHIAG
+358 FLESAFFAPLAIAG

-378 LHTDASQRYE
+378 LHTDSSQRYE
-388 RGVDFELPMAAMHR
+388 RGVDFELPLIAMNR
-402 ASQLIAELA
+402 ASQLIQELA
-411 GGEFGPITAVEQA
+411 GGEFGPITVAEKSD
-424 ALLPKREAIA
+424 LLPKREAIE
-434 LNQAQVDQLLGYAV
+434 LKQVQVDQLLGYKVAA
-448 EPAFISDALSRL
+448 EFITDALTRL
-460 GCAVTVKAEGEW
+460 GCEVTVQANGEW
-472 TVVPPSHRYDMA
+472 SVVPPSHRYDMA
-484 IYQDLIEEVARIH
+484 IYQDLIEEVARID
-497 GYDNIQISLPVMD
+497 GYDNIQISLPSMD
-510 VKLAK
+510 VQLAK
-515 YADQFE
+515 YQDRFE
-521 LAQLRQTAVTLGY
+521 IAQLRQTVVTLGY

-543 DAKLEKQLNPQVQPL
+543 DAKLEKQLNPQVSPL
-558 ALANPISSD
+558 MLANPISSD
-567 LAVMRST
+567 LAAMRST

-603 DYQGASS
+603 DYQNANS
-610 IHDLKQVPAFA
+610 IQDLKQIPTLA
-621 LIAAGPRTAESWHGK
+621 LVAVGSREPESWHAK
-636 PAEMDFFDFK
+636 SQPMDFFDFK
-646 GDVEEILAAARLKV
+646 GEVEEILAAGRVKV
-660 EYVRSERAWLH
+660 EYVRSERSWLH

-676 EILLNGQSIG
+676 EILVDGQSIG

-692 PSLEAE
+692 PSLENE
-698 LDLSATW
+698 LDLSITW
-705 VAELDQQA
+705 VAELDQA
-713 ILQTY
+713 AVLQSY

-741 KINVS
+741 NINVRD
-746 EIQQLI
+746 IQQLI
-752 EKTGGELLDSAWL
+752 EKTGGELLDSTWL

-806 LQVLENTYQATL
+806 IQVLENTYQATL

>member
-1 MRLRVLPFEKEGV
+1 
-14 RGGFRNSDLQ
+14 
-24 VFNEMKIS
+24 MKIS
-32 ENWLRAWVN
+32 ENWLRTWVN
-41 PEIDSG
+41 PAIDSD

-56 GLEVDDMAPA
+56 GLEVDELAPV
-66 AKPFSGVVVGEVLTV
+66 AKPFTGVVVGEVLTV

-115 MKAPVATIGAVLPG
+115 MKAPVATIGAILPG

-165 PADAPVGVDIREYL
+165 PADAPVGVNIREYL
-179 ELDDHVI
+179 KLDDNVI

-198 SIRGVA
+198 SIRGIA
-204 REIGVINQLPVAAP
+204 REVAVINQLQMNEP
-218 EIKEVAAAIAD
+218 EIKSVDATITDEKKV
-229 HKNVIVD
+229 VIS
-236 TDGCPR
+236 TEGAPR

-248 KNVNTKA
+248 KNVNVKA
-255 PTPAWMER
+255 ATPEWMEQ

-270 RQHSILV
+270 RIHSILV
-277 DITNYVLIELGQP
+277 DVTNYVLMELGQP
-290 LHAFDGGK
+290 MHAFDLAK
-298 VEGAV
+298 IEGAV
-303 HVRQAAAGEKLVLLN
+303 HVRQAQPQEKLQLLN
-318 EQEVE
+318 DQEVE
-323 LQEDVMVIADDAKA
+323 LQEDVMVIADDQKA

-343 MGGLSSSVTDETAEI
+343 MGGLASSVTDDTTDI
-358 FLESAFFAPLHIAG
+358 FLESAFFAPLAIAG

-378 LHTDASQRYE
+378 LHTDSSQRYE
-388 RGVDFELPMAAMHR
+388 RGVDFELPLIAMNR
-402 ASQLIAELA
+402 ASQLIQELA
-411 GGEFGPITAVEQA
+411 GGEFGPITVAEKSD
-424 ALLPKREAIA
+424 LLPKREAIE
-434 LNQAQVDQLLGYAV
+434 LKQAQVDQLLGYKVAA
-448 EPAFISDALSRL
+448 EFITDALTRL
-460 GCAVTVKAEGEW
+460 GCEVTVQANGEW
-472 TVVPPSHRYDMA
+472 SVVPPSHRYDMA
-484 IYQDLIEEVARIH
+484 IYQDLIEEVARID
-497 GYDNIQISLPVMD
+497 GYDNIQISLPSMD
-510 VKLAK
+510 VQLAK
-515 YADQFE
+515 YQDRFE
-521 LAQLRQTAVTLGY
+521 IAQLRQTVVTLGY

-543 DAKLEKQLNPQVQPL
+543 DAKLEKQLNPQVSPL
-558 ALANPISSD
+558 MLANPISSD
-567 LAVMRST
+567 LAAMRST

-603 DYQGASS
+603 DYQNANS
-610 IHDLKQVPAFA
+610 IQDLKQIPTLA
-621 LIAAGPRTAESWHGK
+621 LVAVGSREPESWHAK
-636 PAEMDFFDFK
+636 PQPMDFFDFK
-646 GDVEEILAAARLKV
+646 GEVEEILAAGRVKV
-660 EYVRSERAWLH
+660 EYVRSERPWLH

-676 EILLNGQSIG
+676 EILVDGQSIG

-692 PSLEAE
+692 PSLENE
-698 LDLSATW
+698 LDLSTTW
-705 VAELDQQA
+705 VAELDQA
-713 ILQTY
+713 AVLQSY

-741 KINVS
+741 NINVRD
-746 EIQQLI
+746 IQQLI
-752 EKTGGELLDSAWL
+752 EKTGGELLDSTWL

-806 LQVLENTYQATL
+806 IQVLENTYQATL

>member
-1 MRLRVLPFEKEGV
+1 
-14 RGGFRNSDLQ
+14 
-24 VFNEMKIS
+24 MKIS
-32 ENWLRAWVN
+32 ENWLRTWVN
-41 PEIDSG
+41 PAIDSE

-56 GLEVDDMAPA
+56 GLEVDELAPV
-66 AKPFSGVVVGEVLTV
+66 AKPFTGVVVGEVLTV

-165 PADAPVGVDIREYL
+165 PADAPVGVNIREYL
-179 ELDDHVI
+179 KLDDNVI

-198 SIRGVA
+198 SIRGIA
-204 REIGVINQLPVAAP
+204 REIAVINQLQMNEP
-218 EIKEVAAAIAD
+218 EIKSVDATITDEKKV
-229 HKNVIVD
+229 VIS
-236 TDGCPR
+236 TEGAPR
-242 YLGRVI
+242 YLGRVV
-248 KNVNTKA
+248 KNVNVKA
-255 PTPAWMER
+255 ATPEWMEQ

-270 RQHSILV
+270 RTHSILV
-277 DITNYVLIELGQP
+277 DVTNYVLMELGQP
-290 LHAFDGGK
+290 MHAFDLAK
-298 VEGAV
+298 IEGTV
-303 HVRQAAAGEKLVLLN
+303 HVRQAQPQEKLQLLN
-318 EQEVE
+318 DQEVE
-323 LQEDVMVIADDAKA
+323 LQEDIMVIADDQKA

-343 MGGLSSSVTDETAEI
+343 MGGLASSVTDDTTDI
-358 FLESAFFAPLHIAG
+358 FLESAFFAPLAIAG

-378 LHTDASQRYE
+378 LHTDSSQRYE
-388 RGVDFELPMAAMHR
+388 RGVDFELPLIAMNR
-402 ASQLIAELA
+402 ASQLIQELA
-411 GGEFGPITAVEQA
+411 GGEFGPITVAEKTEI
-424 ALLPKREAIA
+424 LPKREAIE
-434 LNQAQVDQLLGYAV
+434 LKQAQVDQLLGYQLTAD
-448 EPAFISDALSRL
+448 FIADALTRL
-460 GCAVTVKAEGEW
+460 GCEVTVKAEGEW
-472 TVVPPSHRYDMA
+472 SVIPPSHRYDMA
-484 IYQDLIEEVARIH
+484 IYQDLIEEVARID
-497 GYDNIQISLPVMD
+497 GYDNIQISLPSMD
-510 VKLAK
+510 VQLAK
-515 YADQFE
+515 YQDRFE
-521 LAQLRQTAVTLGY
+521 IAELRQTIVTLGY

-543 DAKLEKQLNPQVQPL
+543 DAKLEKQLNPQVNPL
-558 ALANPISSD
+558 MLANPISSD
-567 LAVMRST
+567 LAAMRST

-603 DYQGASS
+603 DYQNAKS
-610 IHDLKQVPAFA
+610 IEDLKQIPTLA
-621 LIAAGPRTAESWHGK
+621 LVAVGSQQPESWHVK
-636 PAEMDFFDFK
+636 PQPMDFFDFK
-646 GDVEEILAAARLKV
+646 GELEEILTAGRVKV

-676 EILLNGQSIG
+676 EILVDGQSIG

-692 PSLEAE
+692 PSLENE
-698 LDLSATW
+698 LDLSTTW
-705 VAELDQQA
+705 VAELDQTA
-713 ILQTY
+713 VLQSY
-718 VSNFTELSRFPSV
+718 VSNFTELSRFPSI

-741 KINVS
+741 NINVRD
-746 EIQQLI
+746 IQQLI
-752 EKTGGELLDSAWL
+752 EKTGGELLDSTWL

-806 LQVLENTYQATL
+806 IQVLENTYQATL

>member
-1 MRLRVLPFEKEGV
+1 
-14 RGGFRNSDLQ
+14 
-24 VFNEMKIS
+24 MKIS
-32 ENWLRAWVN
+32 ENWLRTWVN
-41 PEIDSG
+41 PAIDSEK
-47 TLSDQLTML
+47 LSDQLTML
-56 GLEVDDMAPA
+56 GLEVDDLSPA
-66 AKPFSGVVVGEVLTV
+66 AKPFTGVVVGEVLTV

-165 PADAPVGVDIREYL
+165 PVDAPVGVNIREYL
-179 ELDDHVI
+179 DLDDNVI

-198 SIRGVA
+198 SIRGIA
-204 REIGVINQLPVAAP
+204 REIGVINQLPVTAP
-218 EIKEVAAAIAD
+218 EIKEMAASISD
-229 HKNVIVD
+229 EKKVVVS
-236 TDGCPR
+236 TEGCPR

-255 PTPAWMER
+255 ATPEWMER

-277 DITNYVLIELGQP
+277 DITNYVLMELGQP
-290 LHAFDGGK
+290 LHAFDGAK
-298 VEGAV
+298 VQGAV
-303 HVRQAAAGEKLVLLN
+303 QVRQATGGEKLVLLN

-323 LQEDVMVIADDAKA
+323 LQDDVMVIADDEKA

-343 MGGLSSSVTDETAEI
+343 MGGLSSSVTDETTEI

-388 RGVDFELPMAAMHR
+388 RGVDFELPLIAMHR
-402 ASQLIAELA
+402 ASQLISELA
-411 GGEFGPITAVEQA
+411 GGEFGPITVAENAAV
-424 ALLPKREAIA
+424 LPTRDAIE
-434 LNQAQVDQLLGYAV
+434 LEQAQVDQLLGYSV
-448 EPAFISDALSRL
+448 DSDFITDALTRL
-460 GCAVTVKAEGEW
+460 GCEVTVKAQGQW
-472 TVVPPSHRYDMA
+472 SVVPPSHRYDMA

-497 GYDNIQISLPVMD
+497 GYDNIQISLPVID
-510 VKLAK
+510 TKLAK
-515 YADQFE
+515 YQDQFE
-521 LAQLRQTAVTLGY
+521 VAQLRQTLVTLGY

-543 DAKLEKQLNPQVQPL
+543 DLKLEKQLNAAVNPL

-567 LAVMRST
+567 LAVMRSS

-580 PCVQYNLN
+580 PCVQYNIN

-603 DYQGASS
+603 DYQDAAS
-610 IHDLKQVPAFA
+610 IHDLKQIPTLAM
-621 LIAAGPRTAESWHGK
+621 IAVGAKTAESWHGK
-636 PAEMDFFDFK
+636 PQAMDFFDLK
-646 GDVEEILAAARLKV
+646 GEVEELLAAGRVQV
-660 EYVRSERAWLH
+660 EYVRSERSWLH

-676 EILLNGQSIG
+676 EILVNGQSIG

-692 PSLEAE
+692 PSLENE
-698 LDLSATW
+698 LDLGTTW

-713 ILQTY
+713 VLQTY

-752 EKTGGELLDSAWL
+752 EQTGGELLHSTWL

-773 VEEGKRSLA
+773 VEAGKRSLA
-782 FALLWQHPSRTLE
+782 FALLWQHPTRTLE

-806 LQVLENTYQATL
+806 LKVLENTYQATL

>member
-1 MRLRVLPFEKEGV
+1 
-14 RGGFRNSDLQ
+14 
-24 VFNEMKIS
+24 MKIS
-32 ENWLRAWVN
+32 ENWLRTWVN
-41 PEIDSG
+41 PAIDSD

-56 GLEVDDMAPA
+56 GLEVDELAPV
-66 AKPFSGVVVGEVLTV
+66 AKPFTGVVVGEVLTV

-115 MKAPVATIGAVLPG
+115 MKAPVATIGAILPG

-165 PADAPVGVDIREYL
+165 PDDAPVGVNIREYL
-179 ELDDHVI
+179 KLDDNVI

-198 SIRGVA
+198 SIRGIA
-204 REIGVINQLPVAAP
+204 REVAVINQLQMNEP
-218 EIKEVAAAIAD
+218 EIKSVDATITDEKKV
-229 HKNVIVD
+229 VIN
-236 TDGCPR
+236 TDGAPR

-248 KNVNTKA
+248 KNVNVKA
-255 PTPAWMER
+255 ATPEWMEQ

-270 RQHSILV
+270 RTHSILV
-277 DITNYVLIELGQP
+277 DVTNYVLMELGQP
-290 LHAFDGGK
+290 MHAFDLAK
-298 VEGAV
+298 IEGTV
-303 HVRQAAAGEKLVLLN
+303 HVRQAQPQEKLQLLN
-318 EQEVE
+318 DQEVE
-323 LQEDVMVIADDAKA
+323 LQDDVMVIADDQKA

-343 MGGLSSSVTDETAEI
+343 MGGLASSVTDDTTDI
-358 FLESAFFAPLHIAG
+358 FLESAFFAPLAIAG

-378 LHTDASQRYE
+378 LHTDSSQRYE
-388 RGVDFELPMAAMHR
+388 RGVDFELPLIAMNR
-402 ASQLIAELA
+402 ASQLIQELA
-411 GGEFGPITAVEQA
+411 GGEFGPITVAEKSD
-424 ALLPKREAIA
+424 LLPKREAIE
-434 LNQAQVDQLLGYAV
+434 LKQAQVDQLLGYKVAA
-448 EPAFISDALSRL
+448 EFITDALTRL
-460 GCAVTVKAEGEW
+460 GCEVTIQADGEW
-472 TVVPPSHRYDMA
+472 SVVPPSHRYDMA
-484 IYQDLIEEVARIH
+484 IYQDLIEEVARID
-497 GYDNIQISLPVMD
+497 GYDNIQISLPSMD
-510 VKLAK
+510 VQLAK
-515 YADQFE
+515 YQDRFE
-521 LAQLRQTAVTLGY
+521 IAQLRQTVVTLGY

-543 DAKLEKQLNPQVQPL
+543 DAKLEKQLNPQVSPL
-558 ALANPISSD
+558 MLANPISSD
-567 LAVMRST
+567 LAAMRST

-603 DYQGASS
+603 DYQKANS
-610 IHDLKQVPAFA
+610 IQDLKQIPTLA
-621 LIAAGPRTAESWHGK
+621 LVAVGSREPESWHAK
-636 PAEMDFFDFK
+636 PQPMDFFDFK
-646 GDVEEILAAARLKV
+646 GEVEEILAAGRVKV
-660 EYVRSERAWLH
+660 EYIRSERPWLH

-676 EILLNGQSIG
+676 EILVDGQSIG

-692 PSLEAE
+692 PSLENE
-698 LDLSATW
+698 LDLSTTW
-705 VAELDQQA
+705 VAELDQA
-713 ILQTY
+713 AVLQSY

-741 KINVS
+741 NINVRD
-746 EIQQLI
+746 IQQLI
-752 EKTGGELLDSAWL
+752 EKTGGELLDSTWL

-806 LQVLENTYQATL
+806 IQVLENTYQATL

>member
-1 MRLRVLPFEKEGV
+1 
-14 RGGFRNSDLQ
+14 
-24 VFNEMKIS
+24 MKIS
-32 ENWLRAWVN
+32 ENWLRTWVN
-41 PEIDSG
+41 PAIDSD

-56 GLEVDDMAPA
+56 GLEVDELVPA
-66 AKPFSGVVVGEVLTV
+66 AKPFTGVVIGEVLTV
-81 EQHPDADRLRV
+81 VQHPDADRLRV

-115 MKAPVATIGAVLPG
+115 MKVPVATIGAVLPG

-165 PADAPVGVDIREYL
+165 PTDAPVGTNIREYL
-179 ELDDHVI
+179 NLDDHVI

-204 REIGVINQLPVAAP
+204 REIGVINQLPVTAP
-218 EIKEVAAAIAD
+218 EIQEVAATIAD
-229 HKNVIVD
+229 QKQVVVT

-255 PTPAWMER
+255 ATPAWMEQ

-277 DITNYVLIELGQP
+277 DITNYVLMELGQP
-290 LHAFDGGK
+290 LHAFDGGQ
-298 VEGAV
+298 VQGSV
-303 HVRQAAAGEKLVLLN
+303 HVRQASANEKLVLLN
-318 EQEVE
+318 EQEIE
-323 LQEDVMVIADDAKA
+323 LTEDVMVIADDVKA

-343 MGGLSSSVTDETAEI
+343 MGGLSSSVTDETTEI

-372 RARRFG
+372 RARRYG

-388 RGVDFELPMAAMHR
+388 RGVDFELPMIAMQR
-402 ASQLIAELA
+402 ASQLIQTLA
-411 GGEFGPITAVEQA
+411 GGDFGPITVSEKTE
-424 ALLPKREAIA
+424 LLPKREAIE
-434 LNQAQVDQLLGYAV
+434 LNQAQVDQLLGYQV
-448 EPAFISDALSRL
+448 PTAFITDALQRL
-460 GCAVTVKAEGEW
+460 GCDVTVKAEGEW

-497 GYDNIQISLPVMD
+497 GYDNIQISLPVID

-515 YADQFE
+515 HQDQFE
-521 LAQLRQTAVTLGY
+521 LTQLRQTLVTLGY

-543 DAKLEKQLNPQVQPL
+543 DLKLEKQLNSQVNPL

-580 PCVQYNLN
+580 PCVQYNIN

-603 DYQGASS
+603 DYQNAKS
-610 IHDLKQVPAFA
+610 IEDLKQIPTLAM
-621 LIAAGPRTAESWHGK
+621 IAVGSKQIESWHGK
-636 PAEMDFFDFK
+636 AQVMDFFDLK
-646 GDVEEILAAARLKV
+646 GEVEEILAAGRVHV
-660 EYVRSERAWLH
+660 EYVRSDREWLH

-676 EILLNGQSIG
+676 EILVDGKSVG

-692 PSLEAE
+692 PSLENA
-698 LDLSATW
+698 LDLSTTW
-705 VAELDQQA
+705 IAELDQSA
-713 ILQTY
+713 VLQTY

-731 RRDIALLISD
+731 RRDIALVISD

-752 EKTGGELLDSAWL
+752 EKTGGELLDSTWL

-773 VEEGKRSLA
+773 VEQGKRSLA

-795 DAEIKSGMDNI
+795 DAEIKSGMDHI
-806 LQVLENTYQATL
+806 IQVLEDTYQATL

>member
-1 MRLRVLPFEKEGV
+1 
-14 RGGFRNSDLQ
+14 
-24 VFNEMKIS
+24 MKIS
-32 ENWLRAWVN
+32 ENWLRTWVN
-41 PEIDSG
+41 PAIDSD

-56 GLEVDDMAPA
+56 GLEVDELAPV
-66 AKPFSGVVVGEVLTV
+66 AKPFTGVVVGEVLTV

-115 MKAPVATIGAVLPG
+115 MKAPVATIGAILPG

-165 PADAPVGVDIREYL
+165 PADAPVGVNIREYL
-179 ELDDHVI
+179 KLDDNVI

-198 SIRGVA
+198 SIRGIA
-204 REIGVINQLPVAAP
+204 REVAVINQLQMNEP
-218 EIKEVAAAIAD
+218 EIKSVDATITDEKKV
-229 HKNVIVD
+229 VIS
-236 TDGCPR
+236 TEGAPR

-248 KNVNTKA
+248 KNVNVKA
-255 PTPAWMER
+255 ATPEWMEQ

-270 RQHSILV
+270 RIHSILV
-277 DITNYVLIELGQP
+277 DVTNYVLMELGQP
-290 LHAFDGGK
+290 MHAFDLAK
-298 VEGAV
+298 IEGAV
-303 HVRQAAAGEKLVLLN
+303 HVRQAQPQEKLQLLN
-318 EQEVE
+318 DQEVE
-323 LQEDVMVIADDAKA
+323 LQEDVMVIADDQKA

-343 MGGLSSSVTDETAEI
+343 MGGLASSVTDDTTDI
-358 FLESAFFAPLHIAG
+358 FLESAFFAPLAIAG

-378 LHTDASQRYE
+378 LHTDSSQRYE
-388 RGVDFELPMAAMHR
+388 RGVDFELPLIAMNR
-402 ASQLIAELA
+402 ASQLIQELA
-411 GGEFGPITAVEQA
+411 GGEFGPITVAEKSD
-424 ALLPKREAIA
+424 LLPKREAIE
-434 LNQAQVDQLLGYAV
+434 LKQAQVDQLLGYKVAA
-448 EPAFISDALSRL
+448 EFITDALTRL
-460 GCAVTVKAEGEW
+460 GCEVTVQANGEW
-472 TVVPPSHRYDMA
+472 SVVPPSHRYDMA
-484 IYQDLIEEVARIH
+484 IYQDLIEEVARID
-497 GYDNIQISLPVMD
+497 GYDNIQISLPSMD
-510 VKLAK
+510 VQLAK
-515 YADQFE
+515 YQDRFE
-521 LAQLRQTAVTLGY
+521 IAQLRQTVVTLGY

-543 DAKLEKQLNPQVQPL
+543 DAKLEKQLNPQVSPL
-558 ALANPISSD
+558 MLANPISSD
-567 LAVMRST
+567 LAAMRST

-603 DYQGASS
+603 DYQNANS
-610 IHDLKQVPAFA
+610 IQDLKQIPTLA
-621 LIAAGPRTAESWHGK
+621 LVAVGSREPESWHAK
-636 PAEMDFFDFK
+636 PQPMDFFDFK
-646 GDVEEILAAARLKV
+646 GEVEEILAAGRVKV
-660 EYVRSERAWLH
+660 EYVRSEHPWLH

-676 EILLNGQSIG
+676 EILVDGQSIG

-692 PSLEAE
+692 PSLENE
-698 LDLSATW
+698 LDLSTTW
-705 VAELDQQA
+705 VAELDQA
-713 ILQTY
+713 AVLQSY

-741 KINVS
+741 NINVRD
-746 EIQQLI
+746 IQQLI
-752 EKTGGELLDSAWL
+752 EKTGGELLDSTWL

-806 LQVLENTYQATL
+806 IQVLENTYQATL

>member
-1 MRLRVLPFEKEGV
+1 
-14 RGGFRNSDLQ
+14 
-24 VFNEMKIS
+24 MKIS
-32 ENWLRAWVN
+32 ENWLRTWVN
-41 PEIDSG
+41 PAIDSN

-56 GLEVDDMAPA
+56 GLEVDDLSPA
-66 AKPFSGVVVGEVLTV
+66 AKPFTGVVVGEVLTV

-139 GVESQGMLCGA
+139 GIESQGMLCGA

-165 PADAPVGVDIREYL
+165 PVDAPVGVNIREYL
-179 ELDDHVI
+179 DLDDNVI

-198 SIRGVA
+198 SIRGIA
-204 REIGVINQLPVAAP
+204 REIGVINQLPVTAP
-218 EIKEVAAAIAD
+218 EVKEVAATITD
-229 HKNVIVD
+229 EKKVIIE

-255 PTPAWMER
+255 PTPVWIER

-277 DITNYVLIELGQP
+277 DITNYVLMELGQP

-303 HVRQAAAGEKLVLLN
+303 HVRQATAAEKLTLLN

-323 LQEDVMVIADDAKA
+323 LSEKVMVIADDNKA

-343 MGGLSSSVTDETAEI
+343 MGGLSSAVSDTTTEI
-358 FLESAFFAPLHIAG
+358 FLESAFFDQLHIAG
-372 RARRFG
+372 RARSFG

-388 RGVDFELPMAAMHR
+388 RGVDFELPLIAMHR

-411 GGEFGPITAVEQA
+411 GGEFGPITVAEKTES
-424 ALLPKREAIA
+424 LPKRDAIE
-434 LNQAQVDQLLGYAV
+434 LNQAQVDQLLGYKV
-448 EPAFISDALSRL
+448 ESDFITDALTRL
-460 GCAVTVKAEGEW
+460 GCAVTVKAKGEW
-472 TVVPPSHRYDMA
+472 TVVPPSHRFDMV

-497 GYDNIQISLPVMD
+497 GYDNIQISLPVID

-515 YADQFE
+515 YQDQFE
-521 LAQLRQTAVTLGY
+521 LAQLRQTVVALGY

-543 DAKLEKQLNPQVQPL
+543 DLKLEKQLNPAVNPL

-580 PCVQYNLN
+580 PCVQHNIN

-603 DYQGASS
+603 DYQDAAS
-610 IHDLKQVPAFA
+610 IHDLKQIPTLA
-621 LIAAGPRTAESWHGK
+621 LIAVGSKTVESWHGK
-636 PAEMDFFDFK
+636 PQIMDFFDFK
-646 GDVEEILAAARLKV
+646 GEVEEVLAAGRLNV
-660 EYVRSERAWLH
+660 EYVRSEKSWLH

-676 EILLNGQSIG
+676 EILVDGQSIG

-692 PSLEAE
+692 PSLESA
-698 LDLSATW
+698 LDLGTTW
-705 VAELDQQA
+705 VAELDQKA
-713 ILQTY
+713 VLQTY

-731 RRDIALLISD
+731 RRDIALLIND

-746 EIQQLI
+746 EIQKLI
-752 EKTGGELLDSAWL
+752 EKTGGELLDSTWL

-773 VEEGKRSLA
+773 VEDGKRSLA

-806 LQVLENTYQATL
+806 LQILEQTYQATL

>member
-1 MRLRVLPFEKEGV
+1 
-14 RGGFRNSDLQ
+14 
-24 VFNEMKIS
+24 MKIS
-32 ENWLRAWVN
+32 ENWLRTWVN
-41 PEIDSG
+41 PAIDSD

-56 GLEVDDMAPA
+56 GLEVDDLSPA
-66 AKPFSGVVVGEVLTV
+66 AKPFTGVVVGEVLTV
-81 EQHPDADRLRV
+81 VQHPDADRLRV

-100 EPLQIVCGAPNVRAG
+100 EPLQIVCGAPNVRVG

-165 PADAPVGVDIREYL
+165 PAAAPVGVNVREYL
-179 ELDDHVI
+179 DLDDNVI

-198 SIRGVA
+198 SIRGIA
-204 REIGVINQLPVAAP
+204 REIGVINQLPVTAP
-218 EIKEVAAAIAD
+218 LITEVAATITD
-229 HKNVIVD
+229 EKKVVVE

-255 PTPAWMER
+255 PTPEWMER
-263 ALARSGI
+263 ALARAGI

-277 DITNYVLIELGQP
+277 DITNYVLMELGQP

-298 VEGAV
+298 VEGSV
-303 HVRQAAAGEKLVLLN
+303 RVRQATAAEKLTLLN

-323 LQEDVMVIADDAKA
+323 LSENVMVIADDQKA

-343 MGGLSSSVTDETAEI
+343 MGGLSSAVSDDTTEI
-358 FLESAFFAPLHIAG
+358 FLESAFFDQLYIAG
-372 RARRFG
+372 RARSFG

-388 RGVDFELPMAAMHR
+388 RGVDFELPMTAMHR
-402 ASQLIAELA
+402 ASQLIADLA
-411 GGEFGPITAVEQA
+411 GGEFGPITVAEKVE
-424 ALLPKREAIA
+424 LLPKREAIE
-434 LNQAQVDQLLGYAV
+434 LNQAQVDQLLGYKV
-448 EPAFISDALSRL
+448 ESAFITDALMRL
-460 GCAVTVKAEGEW
+460 GCNVTVKAEGEW
-472 TVVPPSHRYDMA
+472 TVVPPSHRFDMA

-497 GYDNIQISLPVMD
+497 GYDNIQISLPVID

-515 YADQFE
+515 YQDQFE
-521 LAQLRQTAVTLGY
+521 LVQLRQTAVTLGY

-580 PCVQYNLN
+580 PCVQYNVN
-588 RQQSRVRFFELGLRF
+588 RQQNRVHFYELGLRF
-603 DYQGASS
+603 DYQGANS
-610 IHDLKQVPAFA
+610 IHDLKQIPTFA
-621 LIAAGPRTAESWHGK
+621 LVATGSRTTESWHGK
-636 PAEMDFFDFK
+636 AQPMDFFDFK
-646 GDVEEILAAARLKV
+646 GDVEEILNSARLNV
-660 EYVRSERAWLH
+660 EYVRSERTWLH

-676 EILLNGQSIG
+676 EILVNGQSIG
-686 YLGRLH
+686 YFGRLH
-692 PSLEAE
+692 PSLEDE
-698 LDLSATW
+698 LDLATTW
-705 VAELDQQA
+705 VAELDQSA
-713 ILQTY
+713 VLQTY

-752 EKTGGELLDSAWL
+752 EKTGGELLDAVWL

-782 FALLWQHPSRTLE
+782 FAIQWQHPTRTLE
-795 DAEIKSGMDNI
+795 DAEIKTGMDNI

>member
-1 MRLRVLPFEKEGV
+1 
-14 RGGFRNSDLQ
+14 
-24 VFNEMKIS
+24 MKIS
-32 ENWLRAWVN
+32 ENWLRTWVN
-41 PEIDSG
+41 PAIDSEK
-47 TLSDQLTML
+47 LSDQLTML
-56 GLEVDDMAPA
+56 GLEVDDLSPA
-66 AKPFSGVVVGEVLTV
+66 AKPFTGVVVGEVLTV

-165 PADAPVGVDIREYL
+165 PVDAPVGVNIREYL
-179 ELDDHVI
+179 DLDDNVI

-198 SIRGVA
+198 SIRGIA
-204 REIGVINQLPVAAP
+204 REIGVINQLPVTAP
-218 EIKEVAAAIAD
+218 EIKEMAASIAD
-229 HKNVIVD
+229 EKKVVVS
-236 TDGCPR
+236 TEGCPR

-255 PTPAWMER
+255 ATPEWMER

-277 DITNYVLIELGQP
+277 DITNYVLMELGQP
-290 LHAFDGGK
+290 LHAFDAAK
-298 VEGAV
+298 VQGAV
-303 HVRQAAAGEKLVLLN
+303 QVRQATAGEKLVLLN

-323 LQEDVMVIADDAKA
+323 LQDDVMVIADDEKA

-343 MGGLSSSVTDETAEI
+343 MGGLSSSVTDETTEI

-388 RGVDFELPMAAMHR
+388 RGVDFELPLIAMHR
-402 ASQLIAELA
+402 ASQLISEIA
-411 GGEFGPITAVEQA
+411 GGEFGPITVAENAAV
-424 ALLPKREAIA
+424 LPTRDAIE
-434 LNQAQVDQLLGYAV
+434 LEQAQVDQLLGYSV
-448 EPAFISDALSRL
+448 DSDFITDALTRL
-460 GCAVTVKAEGEW
+460 GCEVTVKAQGQW
-472 TVVPPSHRYDMA
+472 SVVPPSHRYDMA

-497 GYDNIQISLPVMD
+497 GYDNIQISLPVID
-510 VKLAK
+510 TKLAK
-515 YADQFE
+515 YQDQFE
-521 LAQLRQTAVTLGY
+521 VAQLRQTLVTLGY

-543 DAKLEKQLNPQVQPL
+543 DLKLEKQLNAAVNPL

-580 PCVQYNLN
+580 PCVQYNIN

-603 DYQGASS
+603 DYQNAAS
-610 IHDLKQVPAFA
+610 IHDLKQIPTLAM
-621 LIAAGPRTAESWHGK
+621 IAVGAKTAESWHGK
-636 PAEMDFFDFK
+636 PQAMDFFDLK
-646 GDVEEILAAARLKV
+646 GEVEELLAAGRVQV
-660 EYVRSERAWLH
+660 EYVRSERSWLH

-676 EILLNGQSIG
+676 EILVNGQSIG

-692 PSLEAE
+692 PSLENE
-698 LDLSATW
+698 LDLGTTW

-713 ILQTY
+713 VLQTY

-752 EKTGGELLDSAWL
+752 EQTGGELLHSTWL

-773 VEEGKRSLA
+773 VEAGKRSLA
-782 FALLWQHPSRTLE
+782 FALLWQHPTRTLE

-806 LQVLENTYQATL
+806 LKVLENTYQATL

>member
-1 MRLRVLPFEKEGV
+1 
-14 RGGFRNSDLQ
+14 
-24 VFNEMKIS
+24 MKIS
-32 ENWLRAWVN
+32 ENWLRTWVN
-41 PEIDSG
+41 PAIDSD

-56 GLEVDDMAPA
+56 GLEVDELAPV
-66 AKPFSGVVVGEVLTV
+66 AKPFTGVVVGEVLTV

-165 PADAPVGVDIREYL
+165 PADAPVGVNIREYL
-179 ELDDHVI
+179 KLDDNVI

-198 SIRGVA
+198 SIRGIA
-204 REIGVINQLPVAAP
+204 REVAVINQLQMNEP
-218 EIKEVAAAIAD
+218 EIKSVDATITDEKKV
-229 HKNVIVD
+229 VIN
-236 TDGCPR
+236 TDGAPR

-248 KNVNTKA
+248 KNVNVKA
-255 PTPAWMER
+255 ATPEWMEQ

-270 RQHSILV
+270 RTHSILV
-277 DITNYVLIELGQP
+277 DITNYVLMELGQP
-290 LHAFDGGK
+290 MHAFDLAK
-298 VEGAV
+298 IEGAV
-303 HVRQAAAGEKLVLLN
+303 HVRQAQPQEKLQLLN
-318 EQEVE
+318 DQEVE
-323 LQEDVMVIADDAKA
+323 LQEDVMVIADDQKA

-343 MGGLSSSVTDETAEI
+343 MGGLASSVTDDTTDI
-358 FLESAFFAPLHIAG
+358 FLESAFFAPLAIAG

-378 LHTDASQRYE
+378 LHTDSSQRYE
-388 RGVDFELPMAAMHR
+388 RGVDFELPLIAMNR
-402 ASQLIAELA
+402 ASQLIQELA
-411 GGEFGPITAVEQA
+411 GGEFGPITVAEKA
-424 ALLPKREAIA
+424 DLLPKREAIE
-434 LNQAQVDQLLGYAV
+434 LKQAQVDQLLGYKVAA
-448 EPAFISDALSRL
+448 EFITDALTRL
-460 GCAVTVKAEGEW
+460 GCEVTVQADGEW
-472 TVVPPSHRYDMA
+472 SVVPPSHRYDMA
-484 IYQDLIEEVARIH
+484 IYQDLIEEVARID
-497 GYDNIQISLPVMD
+497 GYDNIQISLPSMD
-510 VKLAK
+510 VQLAK
-515 YADQFE
+515 YQDRFE
-521 LAQLRQTAVTLGY
+521 IAQLRQTVVTLGY

-543 DAKLEKQLNPQVQPL
+543 DAKLEKQLNPQVSPL
-558 ALANPISSD
+558 MLANPISSD
-567 LAVMRST
+567 LAAMRST

-603 DYQGASS
+603 DYQNANS
-610 IHDLKQVPAFA
+610 IQDLKQIPTLA
-621 LIAAGPRTAESWHGK
+621 LVAVGSREPESWHAK
-636 PAEMDFFDFK
+636 PQPMDFFDFK
-646 GDVEEILAAARLKV
+646 GEVEEILAAGRVKV
-660 EYVRSERAWLH
+660 EYVRSERPWLH

-676 EILLNGQSIG
+676 EILVDGQSIG

-692 PSLEAE
+692 PSLENE
-698 LDLSATW
+698 LDLSTTW
-705 VAELDQQA
+705 VAELDQA
-713 ILQTY
+713 AVLQSY

-741 KINVS
+741 NINVRD
-746 EIQQLI
+746 IQQLI
-752 EKTGGELLDSAWL
+752 EKTGGELLDSTWL

-806 LQVLENTYQATL
+806 IQVLENTYQATL

>member
-1 MRLRVLPFEKEGV
+1 
-14 RGGFRNSDLQ
+14 
-24 VFNEMKIS
+24 MKIS
-32 ENWLRAWVN
+32 ENWLCTWVN
-41 PEIDSG
+41 PAIDSD

-56 GLEVDDMAPA
+56 GLEVDELAPV
-66 AKPFSGVVVGEVLTV
+66 AKPFTGVVVGEVLTV

-115 MKAPVATIGAVLPG
+115 MKAPVATIGAILPG

-165 PADAPVGVDIREYL
+165 PDDAPVGVNIREYL
-179 ELDDHVI
+179 KLDDNVI

-198 SIRGVA
+198 SIRGIA
-204 REIGVINQLPVAAP
+204 REVAVINQLQMNEP
-218 EIKEVAAAIAD
+218 EIKSVDATITDEKKV
-229 HKNVIVD
+229 VIN
-236 TDGCPR
+236 TDGAPR

-248 KNVNTKA
+248 KNVNVKA
-255 PTPAWMER
+255 ATPEWMEQ

-270 RQHSILV
+270 RTHSILV
-277 DITNYVLIELGQP
+277 DVTNYVLMELGQP
-290 LHAFDGGK
+290 MHAFDLAK
-298 VEGAV
+298 IEGTV
-303 HVRQAAAGEKLVLLN
+303 HVRQAQPQEKLQLLN
-318 EQEVE
+318 DQEVE
-323 LQEDVMVIADDAKA
+323 LQDDVMVIADDQKA

-343 MGGLSSSVTDETAEI
+343 MGGLASSVTDDTTDI
-358 FLESAFFAPLHIAG
+358 FLESAFFAPLAIAG

-378 LHTDASQRYE
+378 LHTDSSQRYE
-388 RGVDFELPMAAMHR
+388 RGVDFELPLIAMNR
-402 ASQLIAELA
+402 ASQLIQELA
-411 GGEFGPITAVEQA
+411 GGEFGPITVVEKSD
-424 ALLPKREAIA
+424 LLPKREAIE
-434 LNQAQVDQLLGYAV
+434 LKQAQVDQLLGYKVAA
-448 EPAFISDALSRL
+448 EFITDALTRL
-460 GCAVTVKAEGEW
+460 GCEVTVQANGEW
-472 TVVPPSHRYDMA
+472 SVVPPSHRYDMA
-484 IYQDLIEEVARIH
+484 IYQDLIEEVARID
-497 GYDNIQISLPVMD
+497 GYDNIQISLPSMD
-510 VKLAK
+510 VQLAK
-515 YADQFE
+515 YQDRFE
-521 LAQLRQTAVTLGY
+521 IAQLRQTVVTLGY

-543 DAKLEKQLNPQVQPL
+543 DAKLEKQLNPQVSPL
-558 ALANPISSD
+558 MLANPISSD

-603 DYQGASS
+603 DYQNANS
-610 IHDLKQVPAFA
+610 IQDLKQIPTLA
-621 LIAAGPRTAESWHGK
+621 LVAVGSREPESWHAK
-636 PAEMDFFDFK
+636 PQPMDFFDFK
-646 GDVEEILAAARLKV
+646 GEVEEILAAGRVKV
-660 EYVRSERAWLH
+660 EYVRSERPWLH

-676 EILLNGQSIG
+676 EILVDGQSIG

-692 PSLEAE
+692 PSLENE
-698 LDLSATW
+698 LDLSTTW
-705 VAELDQQA
+705 VAELDQA
-713 ILQTY
+713 AVLQSY

-741 KINVS
+741 NINVRD
-746 EIQQLI
+746 IQQLI
-752 EKTGGELLDSAWL
+752 EKTGGELLDSTWL

-806 LQVLENTYQATL
+806 IQVLENTYQATL

>member
-1 MRLRVLPFEKEGV
+1 
-14 RGGFRNSDLQ
+14 
-24 VFNEMKIS
+24 MKIS
-32 ENWLRAWVN
+32 ENWLRTWVN
-41 PEIDSG
+41 PAIDSD

-56 GLEVDDMAPA
+56 GLEVDELVPA
-66 AKPFSGVVVGEVLTV
+66 AKPFTGVVIGEVLTV
-81 EQHPDADRLRV
+81 VQHPDADRLRV
-92 TTVNIGSG
+92 TTVNIGSD
-100 EPLQIVCGAPNVRAG
+100 EPLQIVCGAPNVCVG
-115 MKAPVATIGAVLPG
+115 MKVPVATIGAVLPG

-165 PADAPVGVDIREYL
+165 PADAPVGTNIREYL
-179 ELDDHVI
+179 NLDDHVI

-204 REIGVINQLPVAAP
+204 REIGVINQLPVTAP
-218 EIKEVAAAIAD
+218 EIQEVAATIAD
-229 HKNVIVD
+229 QKQVVVT

-255 PTPAWMER
+255 ATPAWMEQ

-277 DITNYVLIELGQP
+277 DITNYVLMELGQP
-290 LHAFDGGK
+290 LHAFDGGQ
-298 VEGAV
+298 VQGSV
-303 HVRQAAAGEKLVLLN
+303 HVRQASANEKLVLLN
-318 EQEVE
+318 EQEIE
-323 LQEDVMVIADDAKA
+323 LTEDVMVIADDVKA

-343 MGGLSSSVTDETAEI
+343 MGGLSSSVTDETTEI

-372 RARRFG
+372 RARRYG

-388 RGVDFELPMAAMHR
+388 RGVDFELPMIAMQR
-402 ASQLIAELA
+402 ASQLIQTLA
-411 GGEFGPITAVEQA
+411 GGDFGPITVSEKTE
-424 ALLPKREAIA
+424 LLPKREAIE
-434 LNQAQVDQLLGYAV
+434 LNQAQVDQLLGYQV
-448 EPAFISDALSRL
+448 PTAFITDALQRL
-460 GCAVTVKAEGEW
+460 GCDVTVTAEGEW

-497 GYDNIQISLPVMD
+497 GYDNIQISLPVID

-515 YADQFE
+515 HQDQFE
-521 LAQLRQTAVTLGY
+521 LTQLRQTLVTLGY

-543 DAKLEKQLNPQVQPL
+543 DLKLEKQLNSQVNPL

-580 PCVQYNLN
+580 PCVQYNIN

-603 DYQGASS
+603 DYQNAKS
-610 IHDLKQVPAFA
+610 IEDLKQIPTLVM
-621 LIAAGPRTAESWHGK
+621 IAVGSKQIESWHGK
-636 PAEMDFFDFK
+636 AQVMDFFDLK
-646 GDVEEILAAARLKV
+646 GEVEEILAAGRIQV
-660 EYVRSERAWLH
+660 EYVRSDREWLH

-676 EILLNGQSIG
+676 EILVDGKSVG

-692 PSLEAE
+692 PSLENA
-698 LDLSATW
+698 LDLSTTW
-705 VAELDQQA
+705 IAELDQSA
-713 ILQTY
+713 VLQTY

-731 RRDIALLISD
+731 RRDIALVISD

-752 EKTGGELLDSAWL
+752 EKTGGELLDSTWL

-773 VEEGKRSLA
+773 VEQGKRSLA

-795 DAEIKSGMDNI
+795 DAEIKSGMDHI
-806 LQVLENTYQATL
+806 IQVLEDTYQATL

>member
-1 MRLRVLPFEKEGV
+1 
-14 RGGFRNSDLQ
+14 
-24 VFNEMKIS
+24 MKIS
-32 ENWLRAWVN
+32 ENWLRTWVN
-41 PEIDSG
+41 PAIDSD

-56 GLEVDDMAPA
+56 GLEVDELAPV
-66 AKPFSGVVVGEVLTV
+66 AKPFTGVVVGEVLTV

-115 MKAPVATIGAVLPG
+115 MKAPVATIGAILPG

-165 PADAPVGVDIREYL
+165 PADAPVGVNIREYL
-179 ELDDHVI
+179 KLDDNVI

-198 SIRGVA
+198 SIRGIA
-204 REIGVINQLPVAAP
+204 REVAVINQLQMNEP
-218 EIKEVAAAIAD
+218 EIKSVDATITDEKKV
-229 HKNVIVD
+229 VIN
-236 TDGCPR
+236 TDGAPR

-248 KNVNTKA
+248 KNVNVKA
-255 PTPAWMER
+255 ATPEWMEQ

-270 RQHSILV
+270 RTHSILV
-277 DITNYVLIELGQP
+277 DVTNYVLMELGQP
-290 LHAFDGGK
+290 MHAFDLAK
-298 VEGAV
+298 IEGAV
-303 HVRQAAAGEKLVLLN
+303 HVRQAQPQEKLQLLN
-318 EQEVE
+318 DQEDE
-323 LQEDVMVIADDAKA
+323 LQEDVMVIADDQKA

-343 MGGLSSSVTDETAEI
+343 MGGLASSVTDDTTDI
-358 FLESAFFAPLHIAG
+358 FLESAFFAPLAIAG

-378 LHTDASQRYE
+378 LHTDSSQRYE
-388 RGVDFELPMAAMHR
+388 RGVDFELPLIAMNR
-402 ASQLIAELA
+402 ASQLIQELA
-411 GGEFGPITAVEQA
+411 GGEFGPITVAEKA
-424 ALLPKREAIA
+424 DLLPKREAIE
-434 LNQAQVDQLLGYAV
+434 LKQAQVDQLLGYKVAA
-448 EPAFISDALSRL
+448 EFITDALTRL
-460 GCAVTVKAEGEW
+460 GCEVTIQADGEW
-472 TVVPPSHRYDMA
+472 SVVPPSHRYDMA
-484 IYQDLIEEVARIH
+484 IYQDLIEEVARID
-497 GYDNIQISLPVMD
+497 GYDNIQISLPGMD
-510 VKLAK
+510 VQLAK
-515 YADQFE
+515 YQDRFE
-521 LAQLRQTAVTLGY
+521 IAQLRQTVVTLGY

-543 DAKLEKQLNPQVQPL
+543 DAKLEKQLNPQVSPL
-558 ALANPISSD
+558 MLANPISSD
-567 LAVMRST
+567 LAAMRST

-603 DYQGASS
+603 DYQNANS
-610 IHDLKQVPAFA
+610 IQDLKQIPTLA
-621 LIAAGPRTAESWHGK
+621 LVAVGSREPESWHAK
-636 PAEMDFFDFK
+636 PQPMDFFDFK
-646 GDVEEILAAARLKV
+646 GEVEEILAAGRVKV
-660 EYVRSERAWLH
+660 EYVRSERPWLH

-676 EILLNGQSIG
+676 EILVDGQSIG

-692 PSLEAE
+692 PSLENE
-698 LDLSATW
+698 LDLSTTW
-705 VAELDQQA
+705 VAELDQA
-713 ILQTY
+713 AVLQSY

-741 KINVS
+741 NINVRD
-746 EIQQLI
+746 IQQLI
-752 EKTGGELLDSAWL
+752 EKTGGELLDSTWL

-806 LQVLENTYQATL
+806 IQVLENTYQATL

>member
-1 MRLRVLPFEKEGV
+1 
-14 RGGFRNSDLQ
+14 
-24 VFNEMKIS
+24 MKIS
-32 ENWLRAWVN
+32 ENWLRTWVN
-41 PEIDSG
+41 PAIDSD

-56 GLEVDDMAPA
+56 GLEVDELAPV
-66 AKPFSGVVVGEVLTV
+66 AKPFTGVVVGEVLTV

-115 MKAPVATIGAVLPG
+115 MKAPVATIGAILPG

-165 PADAPVGVDIREYL
+165 PADAPVGVNIREYL
-179 ELDDHVI
+179 KLDDNVI

-198 SIRGVA
+198 SIRGIA
-204 REIGVINQLPVAAP
+204 REVAVINQLQMNEP
-218 EIKEVAAAIAD
+218 EIKSVDATITDEKKV
-229 HKNVIVD
+229 VIN
-236 TDGCPR
+236 TDGAPR

-248 KNVNTKA
+248 KNVNVKA
-255 PTPAWMER
+255 STPEWMEQ

-270 RQHSILV
+270 RTHSILV
-277 DITNYVLIELGQP
+277 DVTNYVLMELGQP
-290 LHAFDGGK
+290 MHAFDLAK
-298 VEGAV
+298 IEGTV
-303 HVRQAAAGEKLVLLN
+303 HVRQAKSQEKLQLLN
-318 EQEVE
+318 DQEVE
-323 LQEDVMVIADDAKA
+323 LQDDVMVIADDQKA

-343 MGGLSSSVTDETAEI
+343 MGGLASSVTDDTTDI
-358 FLESAFFAPLHIAG
+358 FLESAFFAPLAIAG

-378 LHTDASQRYE
+378 LHTDSSQRYE
-388 RGVDFELPMAAMHR
+388 RGVDFELPLIAMNR
-402 ASQLIAELA
+402 ASQLIQELA
-411 GGEFGPITAVEQA
+411 GGEFGPITVAEKA
-424 ALLPKREAIA
+424 DLLPKREAIE
-434 LNQAQVDQLLGYAV
+434 LKQVQVDQLLGYKVAA
-448 EPAFISDALSRL
+448 EFITDALTRL
-460 GCAVTVKAEGEW
+460 GCEVTVQANGEW
-472 TVVPPSHRYDMA
+472 SVVPPSHRYDMA
-484 IYQDLIEEVARIH
+484 IYQDLIEEVARID
-497 GYDNIQISLPVMD
+497 GYDNIQISLPSMD
-510 VKLAK
+510 VQLAK
-515 YADQFE
+515 YQDRFE
-521 LAQLRQTAVTLGY
+521 IAQLRQTVVTLGY

-543 DAKLEKQLNPQVQPL
+543 DAKLEKQLNPQVSPL
-558 ALANPISSD
+558 MLANPISSD
-567 LAVMRST
+567 LAAMRST

-603 DYQGASS
+603 DYQNANS
-610 IHDLKQVPAFA
+610 IQDLKQIPTLA
-621 LIAAGPRTAESWHGK
+621 LVAVGSREPESWHAK
-636 PAEMDFFDFK
+636 PQPMDFFDFK
-646 GDVEEILAAARLKV
+646 GEVEEILAAGRVKV
-660 EYVRSERAWLH
+660 EYVRSERPWLH

-676 EILLNGQSIG
+676 EILVDGQSIG

-692 PSLEAE
+692 PSLENE
-698 LDLSATW
+698 LDLSTTW
-705 VAELDQQA
+705 VAELDQA
-713 ILQTY
+713 AVLQSY

-741 KINVS
+741 NINVRD
-746 EIQQLI
+746 IQQLI
-752 EKTGGELLDSAWL
+752 EKTGGELLDSTWL

-806 LQVLENTYQATL
+806 IQVLENTYQATL